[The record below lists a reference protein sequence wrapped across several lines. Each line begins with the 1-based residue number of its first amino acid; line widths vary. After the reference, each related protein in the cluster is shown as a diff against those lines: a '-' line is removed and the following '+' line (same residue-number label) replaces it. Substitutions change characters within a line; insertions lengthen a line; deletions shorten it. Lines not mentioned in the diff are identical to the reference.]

1 MRLRVL
7 PFEKEGVRGG
17 FRNSDLQVFNE
28 MKISENWLRAWVNP
42 EIDSGTLSDQLT
54 MLGLEVDDMAP
65 AAKPFSGVVVGEVL
79 TVEQHPDADR
89 LRVTTVNIGS
99 GEPLQIVCGAPNV
112 RAGMKAP
119 VATIGAVLPGD
130 FKIKKGKLRGVESQ
144 GMLCGASEID
154 LEDKIDGLLE
164 LPADAPVG
172 VDIREY
178 LELDDHVIDISITP
192 NRGDCFSIRGVAREI
207 GVINQLPVAAPE
219 IKEVAA
225 AIADHKNV
233 IVDTDGCPRYLGRVI
248 KNVNTKAPTP
258 AWMERALAR
267 SGIRQHSILVDI
279 TNYVLIEL
287 GQPLHAFDGGKVEG
301 AVHVRQAAAGEKLVL
316 LNEQEVELQEDVM
329 VIADDAKALAIAG
342 IMGGLSSSVTDETAE
357 IFLESAF
364 FAPLHIAGR
373 ARRFGLHT
381 DASQRY
387 ERGVD
392 FELPMA
398 AMHRASQLIAEL
410 AGGEFGP
417 ITAVEQAALLP
428 KREAI
433 ALNQAQVDQLLGYAV
448 EPAFISDALSRLGCA
463 VTVKAEGEWTVV
475 PPSHRYDMAIYQ
487 DLIEEVARIHGY
499 DNIQISLPVMD
510 VKLAKYA
517 DQFELAQLRQ
527 TAVTLGYQEAISF
540 SFADAKL
547 EKQLNPQVQPL
558 ALANPI
564 SSDLAVMRSTLLSSL
579 IPCVQYNLNRQQS
592 RVRFFELGLR
602 FDYQG
607 ASSIHD
613 LKQVPAFALIAAGP
627 RTAESWHGKPAEM
640 DFFDFKGDVEEILA
654 AARLKVEYV
663 RSERAWLHPG
673 QSAEILLNGQS
684 IGYLGRLHPSLEAE
698 LDLSATWV
706 AELDQ
711 QAILQTY
718 VSNFTELSRFPS
730 VRRDIALLIS
740 DKINV
745 SEIQQLIEKT
755 GGELLDSA
763 WLFDVYT
770 GQGVEEGKRSL
781 AFALLWQ
788 HPSRTLEDAEIKSG
802 MDNILQVLENT
813 YQATLRA
820 S

>member
-1 MRLRVL
+1 
-7 PFEKEGVRGG
+7 
-17 FRNSDLQVFNE
+17 
-28 MKISENWLRAWVNP
+28 MKISENWLRTWVNP
-42 EIDSGTLSDQLT
+42 AIDSDTLSDQLT
-54 MLGLEVDDMAP
+54 MLGLEVDELAP
-65 AAKPFSGVVVGEVL
+65 VAKPFTGVVVGEVL

-119 VATIGAVLPGD
+119 VATIGAILPGD

-164 LPADAPVG
+164 LPDDAPVG
-172 VDIREY
+172 VNIREY
-178 LELDDHVIDISITP
+178 LKLDDNVIDISITP
-192 NRGDCFSIRGVAREI
+192 NRGDCFSIRGIAREVA
-207 GVINQLPVAAPE
+207 VINQLQMNEPE
-219 IKEVAA
+219 IKSVDATITDEKKV
-225 AIADHKNV
+225 V
-233 IVDTDGCPRYLGRVI
+233 INTDGAPRYLGRVI
-248 KNVNTKAPTP
+248 KNVNVKAATP
-258 AWMERALAR
+258 EWMEQALAR
-267 SGIRQHSILVDI
+267 SGIRTHSILVDV
-279 TNYVLIEL
+279 TNYVLMEL
-287 GQPLHAFDGGKVEG
+287 GQPMHAFDLAKIEG
-301 AVHVRQAAAGEKLVL
+301 TVHVRQAQPQEKLQL
-316 LNEQEVELQEDVM
+316 LNDQEVELQDDVM
-329 VIADDAKALAIAG
+329 VIADDQKALAIAG
-342 IMGGLSSSVTDETAE
+342 IMGGLASSVTDDTTD

-364 FAPLHIAGR
+364 FAPLAIAGR

-381 DASQRY
+381 DSSQRY

-392 FELPMA
+392 FELPLI
-398 AMHRASQLIAEL
+398 AMNRASQLIQEL

-417 ITAVEQAALLP
+417 ITVVEKSDLLP

-433 ALNQAQVDQLLGYAV
+433 ELKQAQVDQLLGYKVAA
-448 EPAFISDALSRLGCA
+448 EFITDALTRLGCE
-463 VTVKAEGEWTVV
+463 VTVQANGEWSVV

-487 DLIEEVARIHGY
+487 DLIEEVARIDGY
-499 DNIQISLPVMD
+499 DNIQISLPSMD
-510 VKLAKYA
+510 VQLAKYQ
-517 DQFELAQLRQ
+517 DRFEIAQLRQ
-527 TAVTLGYQEAISF
+527 TVVTLGYQEAISF

-547 EKQLNPQVQPL
+547 EKQLNPQVSPL
-558 ALANPI
+558 MLANPI

-602 FDYQG
+602 FDYQN
-607 ASSIHD
+607 ANSIQD
-613 LKQVPAFALIAAGP
+613 LKQIPTLALVAVGSREP
-627 RTAESWHGKPAEM
+627 ESWHAKPQPM
-640 DFFDFKGDVEEILA
+640 DFFDFKGEVEEILA
-654 AARLKVEYV
+654 AGRVKVEYV
-663 RSERAWLHPG
+663 RSERPWLHPG
-673 QSAEILLNGQS
+673 QSAEILVDGQS
-684 IGYLGRLHPSLEAE
+684 IGYLGRLHPSLENE
-698 LDLSATWV
+698 LDLSTTWV

-711 QAILQTY
+711 AAVLQSY

-740 DKINV
+740 DNINV
-745 SEIQQLIEKT
+745 RDIQQLIEKT
-755 GGELLDSA
+755 GGELLDST

-770 GQGVEEGKRSL
+770 GQGVEKGKRSL

-802 MDNILQVLENT
+802 MDNIIQVLENT

>member
-1 MRLRVL
+1 
-7 PFEKEGVRGG
+7 
-17 FRNSDLQVFNE
+17 
-28 MKISENWLRAWVNP
+28 MKISENWLRTWVNP
-42 EIDSGTLSDQLT
+42 AIDSDILSDQLT
-54 MLGLEVDDMAP
+54 MLGLEVDELVP
-65 AAKPFSGVVVGEVL
+65 AAKPFTGVVIGEVL
-79 TVEQHPDADR
+79 TVVQHPDADR

-99 GEPLQIVCGAPNV
+99 DEPLQIVCGAPNV
-112 RAGMKAP
+112 RVGMKAP

-172 VDIREY
+172 TNIREY
-178 LELDDHVIDISITP
+178 LNLDDHVIDISITP

-207 GVINQLPVAAPE
+207 GVINQLPVTAPE
-219 IKEVAA
+219 IQEVAA
-225 AIADHKNV
+225 TMADQKQV
-233 IVDTDGCPRYLGRVI
+233 VVTTDGCPRYLGRVI

-258 AWMERALAR
+258 AWMEQALAR

-279 TNYVLIEL
+279 TNYVLMEL
-287 GQPLHAFDGGKVEG
+287 GQPLHAFDGGQVQG
-301 AVHVRQAAAGEKLVL
+301 LVHVRQASANEKLVL
-316 LNEQEVELQEDVM
+316 LNEQEIELTEDVM
-329 VIADDAKALAIAG
+329 VIADDVKALAIAG
-342 IMGGLSSSVTDETAE
+342 IMGGLSSCVTDETTE

-364 FAPLHIAGR
+364 FAPLYIAGR
-373 ARRFGLHT
+373 ARRYGLHT

-392 FELPMA
+392 FELPMI
-398 AMHRASQLIAEL
+398 AMQRASQLIQTL
-410 AGGEFGP
+410 AGGDFGP
-417 ITAVEQAALLP
+417 ITVSEKTELLP

-433 ALNQAQVDQLLGYAV
+433 ELNQAQVDQLLGYQV
-448 EPAFISDALSRLGCA
+448 PTAFITDALQRLGCD
-463 VTVKAEGEWTVV
+463 VTVKAKGEWTVV

-499 DNIQISLPVMD
+499 DNIQISLPVID
-510 VKLAKYA
+510 VKLAKHQ
-517 DQFELAQLRQ
+517 DQFELTQLRQ
-527 TAVTLGYQEAISF
+527 TLVTLGYQEAISF
-540 SFADAKL
+540 SFADLKL
-547 EKQLNPQVQPL
+547 EKQLNSQVNPL

-579 IPCVQYNLNRQQS
+579 IPCVQYNINRQQS

-602 FDYQG
+602 FDYQN
-607 ASSIHD
+607 AKSIED
-613 LKQVPAFALIAAGP
+613 LKQIPTLAMIAVGSKQI
-627 RTAESWHGKPAEM
+627 ESWHGKAQVM
-640 DFFDFKGDVEEILA
+640 DFFDLKGEVEEILA
-654 AARLKVEYV
+654 AGRVHVEYV
-663 RSERAWLHPG
+663 RSEREWLHPG
-673 QSAEILLNGQS
+673 QSAEILVDGES
-684 IGYLGRLHPSLEAE
+684 VGYLGRLHPSLENA
-698 LDLSATWV
+698 LDLSTTWI

-711 QAILQTY
+711 SAVLQTY

-730 VRRDIALLIS
+730 VRRDIALVIS

-755 GGELLDSA
+755 GGELLDST

-770 GQGVEEGKRSL
+770 GQGVEQGKRSL

-802 MDNILQVLENT
+802 MDHIIQVLEDT

>member
-1 MRLRVL
+1 
-7 PFEKEGVRGG
+7 
-17 FRNSDLQVFNE
+17 
-28 MKISENWLRAWVNP
+28 MKISENWLRTWVNP
-42 EIDSGTLSDQLT
+42 AIDSDTLSDQLT
-54 MLGLEVDDMAP
+54 MLGLEVDELAP
-65 AAKPFSGVVVGEVL
+65 VAKPFTGVVVGEVL

-172 VDIREY
+172 LNIREY
-178 LELDDHVIDISITP
+178 LKLDDNVIDISITP
-192 NRGDCFSIRGVAREI
+192 NRGDCFSIRGIAREI
-207 GVINQLPVAAPE
+207 AVINQLQMNEPE
-219 IKEVAA
+219 IKSVDATITDEKKV
-225 AIADHKNV
+225 V
-233 IVDTDGCPRYLGRVI
+233 ISTEGAPRYLGRVI
-248 KNVNTKAPTP
+248 KNVNVKAATP
-258 AWMERALAR
+258 EWMEQALAR
-267 SGIRQHSILVDI
+267 SGIRTHSILVDV
-279 TNYVLIEL
+279 TNYVLMEL
-287 GQPLHAFDGGKVEG
+287 GQPMHAFDLAKIEGTVE
-301 AVHVRQAAAGEKLVL
+301 VRQAKPQEKLQL
-316 LNEQEVELQEDVM
+316 LNDQEVELQEDVM
-329 VIADDAKALAIAG
+329 VIADDQKALAIAG
-342 IMGGLSSSVTDETAE
+342 IMGGLASSVTDDTTD

-364 FAPLHIAGR
+364 FAPLAIAGR

-381 DASQRY
+381 DSSQRY

-392 FELPMA
+392 FELPLI
-398 AMHRASQLIAEL
+398 AMNRASQLIQEL

-417 ITAVEQAALLP
+417 ITIAEKSDLLP

-433 ALNQAQVDQLLGYAV
+433 ELKQVQVDQLLGYQVAA
-448 EPAFISDALSRLGCA
+448 EFITDALTRLGCE
-463 VTVKAEGEWTVV
+463 VTVKADGEWSVV

-487 DLIEEVARIHGY
+487 DLIEEVARIDGY
-499 DNIQISLPVMD
+499 DNIQISLPSMD
-510 VKLAKYA
+510 VQLAKYQ
-517 DQFELAQLRQ
+517 DRFEIAQLRQ
-527 TAVTLGYQEAISF
+527 TVVTLGYQEAISF

-547 EKQLNPQVQPL
+547 EKQLNPQVNPL
-558 ALANPI
+558 MLANPI
-564 SSDLAVMRSTLLSSL
+564 SSDLAAMRSTLLSSL

-602 FDYQG
+602 FDYQD
-607 ASSIHD
+607 ANSIQD
-613 LKQVPAFALIAAGP
+613 LKQIPTLALIAVGSREP
-627 RTAESWHGKPAEM
+627 ESWHAKPQPM
-640 DFFDFKGDVEEILA
+640 DFFDFKGEVEEVLA
-654 AARLKVEYV
+654 AGRVKVEYV
-663 RSERAWLHPG
+663 RSERSWLHPG
-673 QSAEILLNGQS
+673 QSAEILVDGKS
-684 IGYLGRLHPSLEAE
+684 IGYLGRLHPSLENE
-698 LDLSATWV
+698 LDLSTTWV

-711 QAILQTY
+711 AAVLQSY

-740 DKINV
+740 DNINV
-745 SEIQQLIEKT
+745 RDIQQLIEKT
-755 GGELLDSA
+755 GGELLDST

-802 MDNILQVLENT
+802 MDNIIQVLENT

>member
-1 MRLRVL
+1 
-7 PFEKEGVRGG
+7 
-17 FRNSDLQVFNE
+17 
-28 MKISENWLRAWVNP
+28 MKISENWLRTWVNP
-42 EIDSGTLSDQLT
+42 AIDSDTLSDQLT
-54 MLGLEVDDMAP
+54 MLGLEVDELAP
-65 AAKPFSGVVVGEVL
+65 VAKPFTGVVIGEVL

-172 VDIREY
+172 INIREY
-178 LELDDHVIDISITP
+178 LKLDDNVIDISITP
-192 NRGDCFSIRGVAREI
+192 NRGDCFSIRGIAREI
-207 GVINQLPVAAPE
+207 AVINKLQMNEPVINSVDAT
-219 IKEVAA
+219 
-225 AIADHKNV
+225 IADEKKVV
-233 IVDTDGCPRYLGRVI
+233 ISTEGAPRYLGRVV
-248 KNVNTKAPTP
+248 KNVNVKAATP
-258 AWMERALAR
+258 EWMEQALSR
-267 SGIRQHSILVDI
+267 SGIRTHSILVDV
-279 TNYVLIEL
+279 TNYVLMEL
-287 GQPLHAFDGGKVEG
+287 GQPMHAFDLSKIEG
-301 AVHVRQAAAGEKLVL
+301 TVHVRQATQQEKLQL
-316 LNEQEVELQEDVM
+316 LNDQEVELQEDIM
-329 VIADDAKALAIAG
+329 VIADDQKALAIAG
-342 IMGGLSSSVTDETAE
+342 IMGGLSSSVTDDTTD

-364 FAPLHIAGR
+364 FAPLAIAGR

-381 DASQRY
+381 DSSQRY

-392 FELPMA
+392 FELPLI
-398 AMHRASQLIAEL
+398 AMNRASQLIQEL

-417 ITAVEQAALLP
+417 ITVAEKTDLLP

-433 ALNQAQVDQLLGYAV
+433 ELKQAQVDQLLGYRVAG
-448 EPAFISDALSRLGCA
+448 EFIADALTRLGCK
-463 VTVKAEGEWTVV
+463 VTVKAEGEWSVV

-487 DLIEEVARIHGY
+487 DLIEEVARIDGY
-499 DNIQISLPVMD
+499 DNIQISLPSMD
-510 VKLAKYA
+510 VKFAKYQ
-517 DQFELAQLRQ
+517 DRFELAELRQ
-527 TAVTLGYQEAISF
+527 TIVTLGYQEAISF

-547 EKQLNPQVQPL
+547 EKQLNPEVQPL
-558 ALANPI
+558 MLANPI
-564 SSDLAVMRSTLLSSL
+564 SSDLAAMRSTLLSSL

-592 RVRFFELGLR
+592 RVRFFEFGLR
-602 FDYQG
+602 FDYQN
-607 ASSIHD
+607 AKSIED
-613 LKQVPAFALIAAGP
+613 LKQTPTLALVAVGSQEP
-627 RTAESWHGKPAEM
+627 ESWHVKPQPM
-640 DFFDFKGDVEEILA
+640 DFFDFKGEIEEILA
-654 AARLKVEYV
+654 AGRVSVEYV

-673 QSAEILLNGQS
+673 QSAEILVDGKS
-684 IGYLGRLHPSLEAE
+684 IGYLGRLHPSLENE
-698 LDLSATWV
+698 LDLSTTWV
-706 AELDQ
+706 AELAQ
-711 QAILQTY
+711 TAVLQSY

-740 DKINV
+740 DNINV
-745 SEIQQLIEKT
+745 RDIQQLIEQT
-755 GGELLDSA
+755 GGELLDST

-770 GQGVEEGKRSL
+770 GQGVEDGKRSL

-802 MDNILQVLENT
+802 MDNIIQVLENT

>member
-1 MRLRVL
+1 
-7 PFEKEGVRGG
+7 
-17 FRNSDLQVFNE
+17 
-28 MKISENWLRAWVNP
+28 MKISENWLRTWVNP
-42 EIDSGTLSDQLT
+42 AIDSDTLSDQLT
-54 MLGLEVDDMAP
+54 MLGLEVDELAP
-65 AAKPFSGVVVGEVL
+65 VAKPFTGVVVGEVL

-172 VDIREY
+172 VNIREY
-178 LELDDHVIDISITP
+178 LKLDDNVIDISITP
-192 NRGDCFSIRGVAREI
+192 NRGDCFSIRGIAREI
-207 GVINQLPVAAPE
+207 AVINQLQMNEPE
-219 IKEVAA
+219 IKSVDAT
-225 AIADHKNV
+225 IANEKKVV
-233 IVDTDGCPRYLGRVI
+233 ISTDGAPRYLGRVV
-248 KNVNTKAPTP
+248 KNVNIKAATP
-258 AWMERALAR
+258 EWMEQALAR
-267 SGIRQHSILVDI
+267 SGIRTHSILVDV
-279 TNYVLIEL
+279 TNYVLMEL
-287 GQPLHAFDGGKVEG
+287 GQPMHAFDLAKIEG
-301 AVHVRQAAAGEKLVL
+301 TVHVRQAKSQETLQL
-316 LNEQEVELQEDVM
+316 LNDQEVELQEDIM
-329 VIADDAKALAIAG
+329 VIADDQKALAIAG
-342 IMGGLSSSVTDETAE
+342 IMGGLASSVTDDTTD

-364 FAPLHIAGR
+364 FAPLAIAGR

-381 DASQRY
+381 DSSQRY

-392 FELPMA
+392 FELPLI
-398 AMHRASQLIAEL
+398 AMNRASQLIQEL

-417 ITAVEQAALLP
+417 ITVAEKTDLLP

-433 ALNQAQVDQLLGYAV
+433 ELKQAQVDQLLGYQVA
-448 EPAFISDALSRLGCA
+448 ADFITDALTRLGCS
-463 VTVKAEGEWTVV
+463 VIVKAEGEWSVV

-487 DLIEEVARIHGY
+487 DLIEEVARIDGY
-499 DNIQISLPVMD
+499 DNIQISLPSMD
-510 VKLAKYA
+510 VQLAKYQ
-517 DQFELAQLRQ
+517 DRFEIAQLRQ
-527 TAVTLGYQEAISF
+527 TVVTLGYQEAISF

-547 EKQLNPQVQPL
+547 EKQLNPQVNPL
-558 ALANPI
+558 MLANPI
-564 SSDLAVMRSTLLSSL
+564 SSDLAAMRSTLLSSL

-602 FDYQG
+602 FDYQN
-607 ASSIHD
+607 ATTIQD
-613 LKQVPAFALIAAGP
+613 LKQIPTLALIAVGSREP
-627 RTAESWHGKPAEM
+627 ESWHVKPQPM
-640 DFFDFKGDVEEILA
+640 DFFDFKGEVEEVLA
-654 AARLKVEYV
+654 AGRVKVEYV

-673 QSAEILLNGQS
+673 QSAEILVDGKS
-684 IGYLGRLHPSLEAE
+684 IGYLGRLHPSLENE
-698 LDLSATWV
+698 LDLSTTWV

-711 QAILQTY
+711 AAVLQSY

-740 DKINV
+740 DNINV
-745 SEIQQLIEKT
+745 RDIQQLIEKT
-755 GGELLDSA
+755 GGELLDST

-802 MDNILQVLENT
+802 MDNIIQVLENT

>member
-1 MRLRVL
+1 
-7 PFEKEGVRGG
+7 
-17 FRNSDLQVFNE
+17 
-28 MKISENWLRAWVNP
+28 MKISENWLRTWVNP
-42 EIDSGTLSDQLT
+42 AIDSDTLSDQLT
-54 MLGLEVDDMAP
+54 MLGLEVDELAP
-65 AAKPFSGVVVGEVL
+65 VAKPFTGVVVGEVL

-172 VDIREY
+172 VNIREY
-178 LELDDHVIDISITP
+178 LKLDDNVIDISITP
-192 NRGDCFSIRGVAREI
+192 NRGDCFSIRGIAREVA
-207 GVINQLPVAAPE
+207 VINQLQMNEPE
-219 IKEVAA
+219 IKSVDATITDEKKV
-225 AIADHKNV
+225 V
-233 IVDTDGCPRYLGRVI
+233 INTDGAPRYLGRVI
-248 KNVNTKAPTP
+248 KNVNVKASTP
-258 AWMERALAR
+258 EWMEQALAR
-267 SGIRQHSILVDI
+267 SGIRTHSILVDV
-279 TNYVLIEL
+279 TNYVLMEL
-287 GQPLHAFDGGKVEG
+287 GQPMHAFDLAKIEG
-301 AVHVRQAAAGEKLVL
+301 TVHVRQAKSQEKLQL
-316 LNEQEVELQEDVM
+316 LNDQEVELQEDVM
-329 VIADDAKALAIAG
+329 VIADDQKALAIAG
-342 IMGGLSSSVTDETAE
+342 IMGGLASSVTDDTTD

-364 FAPLHIAGR
+364 FAPLAIAGR

-381 DASQRY
+381 DSSQRY

-392 FELPMA
+392 FELPLI
-398 AMHRASQLIAEL
+398 AMNRASQLIQEL

-417 ITAVEQAALLP
+417 ITVAEKSDLLP

-433 ALNQAQVDQLLGYAV
+433 ELKQAQVDQLLGYKVAA
-448 EPAFISDALSRLGCA
+448 EFITDALTRLGCE
-463 VTVKAEGEWTVV
+463 VTVQANGEWSVV

-487 DLIEEVARIHGY
+487 DLIEEVARIDGY
-499 DNIQISLPVMD
+499 DNIQISLPSMD
-510 VKLAKYA
+510 VQLAKYQ
-517 DQFELAQLRQ
+517 DRFEIAQLRQ
-527 TAVTLGYQEAISF
+527 TVVTLGYQEAISF

-547 EKQLNPQVQPL
+547 EKQLNPQVSPL
-558 ALANPI
+558 MLANPI
-564 SSDLAVMRSTLLSSL
+564 SSDLAAMRSTLLSSL

-602 FDYQG
+602 FDYQN
-607 ASSIHD
+607 ANSIQD
-613 LKQVPAFALIAAGP
+613 LKQIPTLALVAVGSREP
-627 RTAESWHGKPAEM
+627 ESWHAKPQPM
-640 DFFDFKGDVEEILA
+640 DFFDFKGEVEEILA
-654 AARLKVEYV
+654 AGRVKVEYV
-663 RSERAWLHPG
+663 RSERPWLHPG
-673 QSAEILLNGQS
+673 QSAEILVDGQL
-684 IGYLGRLHPSLEAE
+684 IGYLGRLHPSLENE
-698 LDLSATWV
+698 LDLSTTWV

-711 QAILQTY
+711 AAVLQSY

-730 VRRDIALLIS
+730 VRRDVALLIS
-740 DKINV
+740 DNINV
-745 SEIQQLIEKT
+745 RDIQQLIEKT
-755 GGELLDSA
+755 GGELLDST

-802 MDNILQVLENT
+802 MDNIIQVLENT

>member
-1 MRLRVL
+1 
-7 PFEKEGVRGG
+7 
-17 FRNSDLQVFNE
+17 
-28 MKISENWLRAWVNP
+28 MKISENWLRTWVNP
-42 EIDSGTLSDQLT
+42 AIDSDTLSDQLT
-54 MLGLEVDDMAP
+54 MLGLEVDELAP
-65 AAKPFSGVVVGEVL
+65 VAKPFTGVVVGEVL

-119 VATIGAVLPGD
+119 VATIGAILPGD

-164 LPADAPVG
+164 LPDDAPVG
-172 VDIREY
+172 VNIREY
-178 LELDDHVIDISITP
+178 LKLDDNVIDISITP
-192 NRGDCFSIRGVAREI
+192 NRGDCFSIRGIAREVA
-207 GVINQLPVAAPE
+207 VINQLQMNEPE
-219 IKEVAA
+219 IKSVDATITDEKKV
-225 AIADHKNV
+225 V
-233 IVDTDGCPRYLGRVI
+233 ISTDGAPRYLGRVI
-248 KNVNTKAPTP
+248 KNVNVKAATP
-258 AWMERALAR
+258 EWMEQALAR
-267 SGIRQHSILVDI
+267 SGIRTHSVLVDV
-279 TNYVLIEL
+279 TNYVLMEL
-287 GQPLHAFDGGKVEG
+287 GQPMHAFDLAKIEG
-301 AVHVRQAAAGEKLVL
+301 AVHVRQAQPQEKLQL
-316 LNEQEVELQEDVM
+316 LNDQEVELQEDVM
-329 VIADDAKALAIAG
+329 VIADDQKALAIAG
-342 IMGGLSSSVTDETAE
+342 IMGGLASSVTDDTTD

-364 FAPLHIAGR
+364 FAPLAIAGR

-381 DASQRY
+381 DSSQRY

-392 FELPMA
+392 FELPLI
-398 AMHRASQLIAEL
+398 AMNRASQLIQEL

-417 ITAVEQAALLP
+417 ITVAEKSDLLP

-433 ALNQAQVDQLLGYAV
+433 ELKQAQVDQLLGYKVAA
-448 EPAFISDALSRLGCA
+448 EFITDALTRLGCE
-463 VTVKAEGEWTVV
+463 VTIQADGEWSVV

-487 DLIEEVARIHGY
+487 DLIEEVARIDGY
-499 DNIQISLPVMD
+499 DNIQISLPSMD
-510 VKLAKYA
+510 VQLAKYQ
-517 DQFELAQLRQ
+517 DRFEIAQLRQ
-527 TAVTLGYQEAISF
+527 TVVTLGYQEAISF

-547 EKQLNPQVQPL
+547 EKQLNPQVSPL
-558 ALANPI
+558 MLANPI
-564 SSDLAVMRSTLLSSL
+564 SSDLAAMRSTLLSSL

-602 FDYQG
+602 FDYQK
-607 ASSIHD
+607 ANSIQD
-613 LKQVPAFALIAAGP
+613 LKQIPTLALVAVGSREP
-627 RTAESWHGKPAEM
+627 ESWHAKPQPM
-640 DFFDFKGDVEEILA
+640 DFFDFKGEVEEILA
-654 AARLKVEYV
+654 AGRVKVEYV
-663 RSERAWLHPG
+663 RSERPWLHPG
-673 QSAEILLNGQS
+673 QSAEILVDGQS
-684 IGYLGRLHPSLEAE
+684 IGYLGRLHPSLENE
-698 LDLSATWV
+698 LDLSTTWV

-711 QAILQTY
+711 AAVLQSY

-740 DKINV
+740 DNINV
-745 SEIQQLIEKT
+745 RDIQQLIEKT
-755 GGELLDSA
+755 GGELLDST

-802 MDNILQVLENT
+802 MDNIIQVLENT

>member
-1 MRLRVL
+1 
-7 PFEKEGVRGG
+7 
-17 FRNSDLQVFNE
+17 
-28 MKISENWLRAWVNP
+28 MKISENWLRTWVNP
-42 EIDSGTLSDQLT
+42 AIDSETLSDQLT
-54 MLGLEVDDMAP
+54 MLGLEVDELAP
-65 AAKPFSGVVVGEVL
+65 VAKPFTGVVVGEVL

-172 VDIREY
+172 VNIREY
-178 LELDDHVIDISITP
+178 LKLDDNVIDISITP
-192 NRGDCFSIRGVAREI
+192 NRGDCFSIRGIAREI
-207 GVINQLPVAAPE
+207 AVINQLQMNEPD
-219 IKEVAA
+219 IKSVDAT
-225 AIADHKNV
+225 IADEKKVV
-233 IVDTDGCPRYLGRVI
+233 ISTEGAPRYLGRVI
-248 KNVNTKAPTP
+248 KNVNVKAATP
-258 AWMERALAR
+258 EWMEQALAR
-267 SGIRQHSILVDI
+267 SGIRTHSILVDV
-279 TNYVLIEL
+279 TNYVLMEL
-287 GQPLHAFDGGKVEG
+287 GQPMHAFDLAKIEG
-301 AVHVRQAAAGEKLVL
+301 TVHVRQAQPQEKLQL
-316 LNEQEVELQEDVM
+316 LNDQEVELQEDIM
-329 VIADDAKALAIAG
+329 VIADDQKALAIAG
-342 IMGGLSSSVTDETAE
+342 IMGGLASSVTDDTTD

-364 FAPLHIAGR
+364 FAPLAIAGR

-381 DASQRY
+381 DSSQRY

-392 FELPMA
+392 FELPLI
-398 AMHRASQLIAEL
+398 AMNRASQLIQEL

-417 ITAVEQAALLP
+417 ITVVEKTEILP

-433 ALNQAQVDQLLGYAV
+433 ELKQAQVDQLLGYQLTAD
-448 EPAFISDALSRLGCA
+448 FIADALTRLGCE
-463 VTVKAEGEWTVV
+463 VTVKAEGEWNVV

-487 DLIEEVARIHGY
+487 DLIEEVARIDGY
-499 DNIQISLPVMD
+499 DNIQISLPSMD
-510 VKLAKYA
+510 VQLAKYQ
-517 DQFELAQLRQ
+517 DRFEIAELRQ
-527 TAVTLGYQEAISF
+527 TIVTLGYQEAISF

-547 EKQLNPQVQPL
+547 EKQLNPQVNPL
-558 ALANPI
+558 MLANPI
-564 SSDLAVMRSTLLSSL
+564 SSDLAAMRSTLLSSL

-602 FDYQG
+602 FDYQD
-607 ASSIHD
+607 AKSIQD
-613 LKQVPAFALIAAGP
+613 LKQIPTLALVAVGSQQP
-627 RTAESWHGKPAEM
+627 ESWHVKPQPM
-640 DFFDFKGDVEEILA
+640 DFFDFKGEIEEILA
-654 AARLKVEYV
+654 AGRVKVEYV

-673 QSAEILLNGQS
+673 QSAEILVDGQS
-684 IGYLGRLHPSLEAE
+684 IGYLGRLHPSLENE
-698 LDLSATWV
+698 LDLSTTWV
-706 AELDQ
+706 AELNQ
-711 QAILQTY
+711 TAVLQSY

-730 VRRDIALLIS
+730 IRRDIALLIS
-740 DKINV
+740 DNINV
-745 SEIQQLIEKT
+745 RDIQQLIEKT
-755 GGELLDSA
+755 GGELLDST

-802 MDNILQVLENT
+802 MDNIIQVLENT

>member
-1 MRLRVL
+1 
-7 PFEKEGVRGG
+7 
-17 FRNSDLQVFNE
+17 
-28 MKISENWLRAWVNP
+28 MKISENWLRTWVNP
-42 EIDSGTLSDQLT
+42 AIDSDTLSDQLT
-54 MLGLEVDDMAP
+54 MLGLEVDELAP
-65 AAKPFSGVVVGEVL
+65 VAKPFTGVVVGEVL

-119 VATIGAVLPGD
+119 VATIGAILPGD

-164 LPADAPVG
+164 LPDDAPVG
-172 VDIREY
+172 VNIREY
-178 LELDDHVIDISITP
+178 LKLDDNVIDISITP
-192 NRGDCFSIRGVAREI
+192 NRGDCFSIRGIAREVA
-207 GVINQLPVAAPE
+207 VINQLQMNEPE
-219 IKEVAA
+219 IKSVDATITDEKKV
-225 AIADHKNV
+225 V
-233 IVDTDGCPRYLGRVI
+233 INTDGAPRYLGRVI
-248 KNVNTKAPTP
+248 KNVNVKAATP
-258 AWMERALAR
+258 EWMEQALAR
-267 SGIRQHSILVDI
+267 SGIRTHSILVDV
-279 TNYVLIEL
+279 TNYVLMEL
-287 GQPLHAFDGGKVEG
+287 GQPMHAFDLAKIEG
-301 AVHVRQAAAGEKLVL
+301 TVHVRQAKPQEKLQL
-316 LNEQEVELQEDVM
+316 LNDQEVELQDDVM
-329 VIADDAKALAIAG
+329 VIADDQKALAIAG
-342 IMGGLSSSVTDETAE
+342 IMGGLASSVTDDTTD

-364 FAPLHIAGR
+364 FAPLAIAGR

-381 DASQRY
+381 DSSQRY

-392 FELPMA
+392 FELPLI
-398 AMHRASQLIAEL
+398 AMNRASQLIQEL

-417 ITAVEQAALLP
+417 ITVAEKADLLP

-433 ALNQAQVDQLLGYAV
+433 ELKQAQVDQLLGYKVAA
-448 EPAFISDALSRLGCA
+448 EFITDALTRLGCE
-463 VTVKAEGEWTVV
+463 VTVQADGEWSVV

-487 DLIEEVARIHGY
+487 DLIEEVARIDGY
-499 DNIQISLPVMD
+499 DNIQISLPSMD
-510 VKLAKYA
+510 VQLAKYQ
-517 DQFELAQLRQ
+517 DLFEIAQLRQ
-527 TAVTLGYQEAISF
+527 TVVTLGYQEAISF

-547 EKQLNPQVQPL
+547 EKQLNPQVSPL
-558 ALANPI
+558 MLANPI
-564 SSDLAVMRSTLLSSL
+564 SSDLAAMRSTLLSSL

-602 FDYQG
+602 FDYQN
-607 ASSIHD
+607 ANSIQD
-613 LKQVPAFALIAAGP
+613 LKQIPTLALVAVGSREP
-627 RTAESWHGKPAEM
+627 ESWHAKPQPM
-640 DFFDFKGDVEEILA
+640 DFFDFKGEVEEILA
-654 AARLKVEYV
+654 AGRVKVEYV
-663 RSERAWLHPG
+663 RSERPWLHPG
-673 QSAEILLNGQS
+673 QSAEILVDGQS
-684 IGYLGRLHPSLEAE
+684 IGYLGRLHPSLENE
-698 LDLSATWV
+698 LDLSTTWV

-711 QAILQTY
+711 AAVLQSY

-740 DKINV
+740 DNINV
-745 SEIQQLIEKT
+745 RDIQQLIEKT
-755 GGELLDSA
+755 GGELLDST

-802 MDNILQVLENT
+802 MDNIIQVLENT

>member
-1 MRLRVL
+1 
-7 PFEKEGVRGG
+7 
-17 FRNSDLQVFNE
+17 
-28 MKISENWLRAWVNP
+28 MKISENWLRTWVNP
-42 EIDSGTLSDQLT
+42 AIDSDTLSDQLT
-54 MLGLEVDDMAP
+54 MLGLEVDELAP
-65 AAKPFSGVVVGEVL
+65 VAKPFTGVVVGEVL

-130 FKIKKGKLRGVESQ
+130 FKIKKGKLRGIESQ

-164 LPADAPVG
+164 LPDDAPVG
-172 VDIREY
+172 VNIREY
-178 LELDDHVIDISITP
+178 LKLDDNVIDISITP
-192 NRGDCFSIRGVAREI
+192 NRGDCFSIRGIAREVA
-207 GVINQLPVAAPE
+207 VINQLQMNEPE
-219 IKEVAA
+219 IKSVDATITDEKKV
-225 AIADHKNV
+225 V
-233 IVDTDGCPRYLGRVI
+233 INTDGAPRYLGRVI
-248 KNVNTKAPTP
+248 KNVNVKAATP
-258 AWMERALAR
+258 EWMEQALAR
-267 SGIRQHSILVDI
+267 SGIRTHSILVDV
-279 TNYVLIEL
+279 TNYVLMEL
-287 GQPLHAFDGGKVEG
+287 GQPMHAFDLAKIEG
-301 AVHVRQAAAGEKLVL
+301 TVHVRQAQPQEKLQL
-316 LNEQEVELQEDVM
+316 LNDQEVELQDDVM
-329 VIADDAKALAIAG
+329 VIADDQKALAIAG
-342 IMGGLSSSVTDETAE
+342 IMGGLASSVTDDTTD

-364 FAPLHIAGR
+364 FAPLAIAGR

-381 DASQRY
+381 DSSQRY

-392 FELPMA
+392 FELPLI
-398 AMHRASQLIAEL
+398 AMNRASQLIQEL

-417 ITAVEQAALLP
+417 ITVAEKSDLLP

-433 ALNQAQVDQLLGYAV
+433 ELKQAQVDQLLGYKVAA
-448 EPAFISDALSRLGCA
+448 EFITDALTRLGCE
-463 VTVKAEGEWTVV
+463 VTIQADGEWSVV

-487 DLIEEVARIHGY
+487 DLIEEVARIDGY
-499 DNIQISLPVMD
+499 DNIQISLPSMD
-510 VKLAKYA
+510 VQLAKYQ
-517 DQFELAQLRQ
+517 DRFEIAQLRQ
-527 TAVTLGYQEAISF
+527 TVVTLGYQEAISF

-547 EKQLNPQVQPL
+547 EKQLNPQVSPL
-558 ALANPI
+558 MLANPI
-564 SSDLAVMRSTLLSSL
+564 SSDLAAMRSTLLSSL

-602 FDYQG
+602 FDYQK
-607 ASSIHD
+607 ANSIQD
-613 LKQVPAFALIAAGP
+613 LKQIPTLALVAVGSREP
-627 RTAESWHGKPAEM
+627 ESWHAKPQPM
-640 DFFDFKGDVEEILA
+640 DFFDFKGEVEEILA
-654 AARLKVEYV
+654 AGRVKVEYV
-663 RSERAWLHPG
+663 RSEHPWLHPG
-673 QSAEILLNGQS
+673 QSAEILVDGQS
-684 IGYLGRLHPSLEAE
+684 IGYLGRLHPSLENE
-698 LDLSATWV
+698 LDLSTTWV

-711 QAILQTY
+711 AAVLQSY

-740 DKINV
+740 DNINV
-745 SEIQQLIEKT
+745 RDIQQLIEKT
-755 GGELLDSA
+755 GGELLDST

-802 MDNILQVLENT
+802 MDNIIQVLENT

>member
-1 MRLRVL
+1 
-7 PFEKEGVRGG
+7 
-17 FRNSDLQVFNE
+17 
-28 MKISENWLRAWVNP
+28 MKISENWLRTWVNP
-42 EIDSGTLSDQLT
+42 AIDSETLSDQLT
-54 MLGLEVDDMAP
+54 MLGLEVDELAP
-65 AAKPFSGVVVGEVL
+65 VAKPFTGVVVGEVL

-172 VDIREY
+172 VNIREY
-178 LELDDHVIDISITP
+178 LKLDDNVIDISITP
-192 NRGDCFSIRGVAREI
+192 NRGDCFSIRGIAREI
-207 GVINQLPVAAPE
+207 AVINQLQMNEPQ
-219 IKEVAA
+219 IKSVDAT
-225 AIADHKNV
+225 IADEKKVV
-233 IVDTDGCPRYLGRVI
+233 ISTEGAPRYLGRVI
-248 KNVNTKAPTP
+248 KNVNVKAATP
-258 AWMERALAR
+258 EWMEQALAR
-267 SGIRQHSILVDI
+267 SGIRTHSILVDV
-279 TNYVLIEL
+279 TNYVLMEL
-287 GQPLHAFDGGKVEG
+287 GQPMHAFDLAKIEG
-301 AVHVRQAAAGEKLVL
+301 TIHVRQAQPQEKLQL
-316 LNEQEVELQEDVM
+316 LNDQEVELQEDIM
-329 VIADDAKALAIAG
+329 VIADDQKALAIAG
-342 IMGGLSSSVTDETAE
+342 IMGGLASSVTDDTTD

-364 FAPLHIAGR
+364 FAPLAIAGR

-381 DASQRY
+381 DSSQRY

-392 FELPMA
+392 FELPLI
-398 AMHRASQLIAEL
+398 AMNRASQLIQEL

-417 ITAVEQAALLP
+417 ITVAEKTEILP

-433 ALNQAQVDQLLGYAV
+433 ELKQVQVDQLLGYQVAG
-448 EPAFISDALSRLGCA
+448 EFIADALTRLGCK
-463 VTVKAEGEWTVV
+463 VTVKAEDEWSVV

-487 DLIEEVARIHGY
+487 DLIEEVARIDGY
-499 DNIQISLPVMD
+499 DNIQISLPSMD
-510 VKLAKYA
+510 VQLAKYQ
-517 DQFELAQLRQ
+517 DRFEIAELRQ
-527 TAVTLGYQEAISF
+527 TIVTLGYQEAISF

-547 EKQLNPQVQPL
+547 EKQLNPQVNPL
-558 ALANPI
+558 MLANPI
-564 SSDLAVMRSTLLSSL
+564 SSDLAAMRSTLLSSL

-602 FDYQG
+602 FDYQN
-607 ASSIHD
+607 AKSIED
-613 LKQVPAFALIAAGP
+613 LKQIPTLALVAVGSQQP
-627 RTAESWHGKPAEM
+627 ESWHVKPQPM
-640 DFFDFKGDVEEILA
+640 DFFDFKGEIEEILA
-654 AARLKVEYV
+654 AGRVKVEYV

-673 QSAEILLNGQS
+673 QSAEILVDGQS
-684 IGYLGRLHPSLEAE
+684 IGYLGRLHPSLENE
-698 LDLSATWV
+698 LDLSTTWV

-711 QAILQTY
+711 TAVLQSY

-730 VRRDIALLIS
+730 IRRDIALLIS
-740 DKINV
+740 DNINV
-745 SEIQQLIEKT
+745 RDIQQLIEKT
-755 GGELLDSA
+755 GGELLDST

-802 MDNILQVLENT
+802 MDNIIQVLENT

>member
-1 MRLRVL
+1 
-7 PFEKEGVRGG
+7 
-17 FRNSDLQVFNE
+17 
-28 MKISENWLRAWVNP
+28 MKISENWLRTWVNP
-42 EIDSGTLSDQLT
+42 AIDSNTLSDQLT
-54 MLGLEVDDMAP
+54 MLGLEVDDLTP
-65 AAKPFSGVVVGEVL
+65 AAKPFTGVVVGEVL

-130 FKIKKGKLRGVESQ
+130 FKIKKGKLRGIESQ

-154 LEDKIDGLLE
+154 LEDKLDGLLE

-172 VDIREY
+172 VNIREY
-178 LELDDHVIDISITP
+178 LNLDDHVIDISITP
-192 NRGDCFSIRGVAREI
+192 NRGDCFSIRGIAREI
-207 GVINQLPVAAPE
+207 GVINQLPVTVPE
-219 IKEVAA
+219 IKQVEAT
-225 AIADHKNV
+225 IADQKQV
-233 IVDTDGCPRYLGRVI
+233 VVTTEGCPRYLGRVV

-258 AWMERALAR
+258 EWMEQALAR

-279 TNYVLIEL
+279 TNYVLMEL
-287 GQPLHAFDGGKVEG
+287 GQPLHAFDGGKVQG
-301 AVHVRQAAAGEKLVL
+301 SVQVRQATAAEKLTL
-316 LNEQEVELQEDVM
+316 LNEQEVELSEDVM
-329 VIADDAKALAIAG
+329 VIADDVKALAIAG
-342 IMGGLSSSVTDETAE
+342 IMGGLSSSVTEGTTE

-364 FAPLHIAGR
+364 FAPLAIAGR
-373 ARRFGLHT
+373 ARKFGLHT

-392 FELPMA
+392 FELPMI
-398 AMHRASQLIAEL
+398 AMHRASQLIQEL

-417 ITAVEQAALLP
+417 ITVAEKVELLP

-433 ALNQAQVDQLLGYAV
+433 ELNQAQVDQLLGYNV
-448 EPAFISDALSRLGCA
+448 ESAFITDALERLGCA
-463 VTVKAEGEWTVV
+463 VTVKAEGQWIFI

-499 DNIQISLPVMD
+499 DNIQISLPVID
-510 VKLAKYA
+510 VKLAKHQ
-517 DQFELAQLRQ
+517 DQFELPQLRQ
-527 TAVTLGYQEAISF
+527 TLVTLGYQEAISF
-540 SFADAKL
+540 SFADLKL
-547 EKQLNPQVQPL
+547 EKQLNSQVNPL

-579 IPCVQYNLNRQQS
+579 IPCVQYNINRQQN

-602 FDYQG
+602 FDYQN
-607 ASSIHD
+607 AQNIDD
-613 LKQVPAFALIAAGP
+613 LKQIPTLAMIAVGSKQ
-627 RTAESWHGKPAEM
+627 AESWHGKPKAM
-640 DFFDFKGDVEEILA
+640 DFFDLKGEVEEILSA
-654 AARLKVEYV
+654 GRVQAEFV
-663 RSERAWLHPG
+663 RSEREWLHPG
-673 QSAEILLNGQS
+673 QSAEIVVAGQS
-684 IGYLGRLHPSLEAE
+684 IGYLGRLHPSLENA
-698 LDLSATWV
+698 LDLGITWV

-711 QAILQTY
+711 SAVLQTY

-730 VRRDIALLIS
+730 VRRDIALVIS

-755 GGELLDSA
+755 GGALLDSS

-770 GQGVEEGKRSL
+770 GQGVEQDKRSL

-788 HPSRTLEDAEIKSG
+788 HPTRTLEDAEIKSG
-802 MDNILQVLENT
+802 MDHIIQVLEST

>member
-1 MRLRVL
+1 
-7 PFEKEGVRGG
+7 
-17 FRNSDLQVFNE
+17 
-28 MKISENWLRAWVNP
+28 MKISENWLRTWVNP
-42 EIDSGTLSDQLT
+42 AIDSDTLSDQLT
-54 MLGLEVDDMAP
+54 MLGLEVDELVP
-65 AAKPFSGVVVGEVL
+65 AAKHFTGVVVGEVL
-79 TVEQHPDADR
+79 TVIQHPDADR

-112 RAGMKAP
+112 RVGMKAP

-164 LPADAPVG
+164 LPDDAPVG
-172 VDIREY
+172 VNIREY
-178 LELDDHVIDISITP
+178 LNLDDHVIDISITP

-207 GVINQLPVAAPE
+207 GVINQLPVKAPE
-219 IKEVAA
+219 ITEVAA
-225 AIADHKNV
+225 TIADQKQVHV
-233 IVDTDGCPRYLGRVI
+233 STDGCPRYLGRVI
-248 KNVNTKAPTP
+248 KNVNTKAATP
-258 AWMERALAR
+258 EWMEQALAR

-279 TNYVLIEL
+279 TNYVLMEL
-287 GQPLHAFDGGKVEG
+287 GQPLHAFDGGQVQG
-301 AVHVRQAAAGEKLVL
+301 SVHVRQATANEKLVL
-316 LNEQEVELQEDVM
+316 LNEQEIELTEDVM

-342 IMGGLSSSVTDETAE
+342 IMGGLSSSVTDATTE

-364 FAPLHIAGR
+364 FTPLHIAGR
-373 ARRFGLHT
+373 ARRYGLHT

-392 FELPMA
+392 FELPMI
-398 AMHRASQLIAEL
+398 AMHRASQLIQSL

-417 ITAVEQAALLP
+417 ITVAERIALLP

-433 ALNQAQVDQLLGYAV
+433 ELTQAQVDQLLGYSV
-448 EPAFISDALSRLGCA
+448 ESAFITDALQRLGCV

-499 DNIQISLPVMD
+499 DNIQISLPVID
-510 VKLAKYA
+510 VKLAKHQ
-517 DQFELAQLRQ
+517 DQFELPQLRQ
-527 TAVTLGYQEAISF
+527 TLVTLGYQEAISF
-540 SFADAKL
+540 SFADLKL
-547 EKQLNPQVQPL
+547 EKQLNSQVNPL

-579 IPCVQYNLNRQQS
+579 IPCVQYNINRQQS

-602 FDYQG
+602 FDYQN
-607 ASSIHD
+607 AQTIDD
-613 LKQVPAFALIAAGP
+613 LNQIPTLAMIAVGSKH
-627 RTAESWHGKPAEM
+627 AESWHGKAQAM
-640 DFFDFKGDVEEILA
+640 DFFDFKGEVEEVLA
-654 AARLKVEYV
+654 AGRVQVEYV
-663 RSERAWLHPG
+663 RSEREWLHPG
-673 QSAEILLNGQS
+673 QSAEILIDGKS
-684 IGYLGRLHPSLEAE
+684 VGYLGRLHPSLENA
-698 LDLSATWV
+698 LDLSTTWV

-711 QAILQTY
+711 SAVLQTY

-730 VRRDIALLIS
+730 VRRDIALVIS

-755 GGELLDSA
+755 GGELLDST

-770 GQGVEEGKRSL
+770 GQGVEQGKRSL

-802 MDNILQVLENT
+802 MDHIIQVLEST

>member
-1 MRLRVL
+1 
-7 PFEKEGVRGG
+7 
-17 FRNSDLQVFNE
+17 
-28 MKISENWLRAWVNP
+28 MKISENWLRTWVNP
-42 EIDSGTLSDQLT
+42 AIDSEKLSDQLT
-54 MLGLEVDDMAP
+54 MLGLEVDDLSP
-65 AAKPFSGVVVGEVL
+65 AAKPFTGVVVGEVL
-79 TVEQHPDADR
+79 
-89 LRVTTVNIGS
+89 TVNIGS

-172 VDIREY
+172 VNVREY
-178 LELDDHVIDISITP
+178 LDLDDNVIDISITP
-192 NRGDCFSIRGVAREI
+192 NRGDCFSIRGIAREI
-207 GVINQLPVAAPE
+207 GVINQLPVTAPE

-225 AIADHKNV
+225 TLADEKKV
-233 IVDTDGCPRYLGRVI
+233 VVETEGCARYLGRVI

-258 AWMERALAR
+258 EWMERALVRA
-267 SGIRQHSILVDI
+267 GIRQHSILVDI
-279 TNYVLIEL
+279 TNYVLMEL
-287 GQPLHAFDGGKVEG
+287 GQPLHAFDGGKVQG
-301 AVHVRQAAAGEKLVL
+301 SVHVRQATAGEKLVL
-316 LNEQEVELQEDVM
+316 LNEQEVELQDDVM
-329 VIADDAKALAIAG
+329 VIADDEKALAIAG
-342 IMGGLSSSVTDETAE
+342 IMGGLSSSVTDETTE

-392 FELPMA
+392 FELPMI

-417 ITAVEQAALLP
+417 IIVAEKPELLP

-433 ALNQAQVDQLLGYAV
+433 ELEQAQVDQLLGYTV
-448 EPAFISDALSRLGCA
+448 ESDFITDALTRLGCS
-463 VTVKAEGEWTVV
+463 VTVKAKGQWSVV

-499 DNIQISLPVMD
+499 DNIQISLPVID
-510 VKLAKYA
+510 VKLAKYE
-517 DQFELAQLRQ
+517 DQFELTQLRQ

-540 SFADAKL
+540 SFADLKL
-547 EKQLNPQVQPL
+547 EKQLNPEVNPL

-579 IPCVQYNLNRQQS
+579 IPCVQYNVNRQQN

-602 FDYQG
+602 FDYQN
-607 ASSIHD
+607 AASIHD
-613 LKQVPAFALIAAGP
+613 LKQIPTFALIATGS
-627 RTAESWHGKPAEM
+627 RTPETWHGKAQPM
-640 DFFDFKGDVEEILA
+640 DFFDFKGDIEEILA
-654 AARLKVEYV
+654 AARLNVEYV
-663 RSERAWLHPG
+663 RSERSWLHPG
-673 QSAEILLNGQS
+673 QSAEILVNGQS
-684 IGYLGRLHPSLEAE
+684 IGYLGRLHPSLEDE
-698 LDLSATWV
+698 LDLATTWV

-711 QAILQTY
+711 SAVLQTY

-745 SEIQQLIEKT
+745 SEIQGLIEKT
-755 GGELLDSA
+755 GGELLGST

>member
-1 MRLRVL
+1 
-7 PFEKEGVRGG
+7 
-17 FRNSDLQVFNE
+17 
-28 MKISENWLRAWVNP
+28 MKISENWLRTWVNP
-42 EIDSGTLSDQLT
+42 AIDSDTLSDQLT
-54 MLGLEVDDMAP
+54 MLGLEVDELAP
-65 AAKPFSGVVVGEVL
+65 VAKPFTGVVVGEVL

-144 GMLCGASEID
+144 GMLCGASEIN

-172 VDIREY
+172 VNIREY
-178 LELDDHVIDISITP
+178 LKLDDNVIDISITP
-192 NRGDCFSIRGVAREI
+192 NRGDCFSIRGIAREVA
-207 GVINQLPVAAPE
+207 VINQLQMNEPE
-219 IKEVAA
+219 IKSVDATITDEKKV
-225 AIADHKNV
+225 V
-233 IVDTDGCPRYLGRVI
+233 INTDGAPRYLGRVI
-248 KNVNTKAPTP
+248 KNVNVKAGTP
-258 AWMERALAR
+258 EWMEQALAR
-267 SGIRQHSILVDI
+267 SGIRTHSILVDV
-279 TNYVLIEL
+279 TNYVLMEL
-287 GQPLHAFDGGKVEG
+287 GQPMHAFDLAKIEG
-301 AVHVRQAAAGEKLVL
+301 TVHVRQAQPQEKLQL
-316 LNEQEVELQEDVM
+316 LNDQEVELQEDVM
-329 VIADDAKALAIAG
+329 VIADDQKALAIAG
-342 IMGGLSSSVTDETAE
+342 IMGGLASSVTDDTTD

-364 FAPLHIAGR
+364 FAPLAIAGR

-381 DASQRY
+381 DSSQRY

-392 FELPMA
+392 FELPLI
-398 AMHRASQLIAEL
+398 AMNRASQLIQEL

-417 ITAVEQAALLP
+417 ITVAEKSDLLP

-433 ALNQAQVDQLLGYAV
+433 ELKQVQVDQLLGYKVAA
-448 EPAFISDALSRLGCA
+448 EFITDALTRLGCE
-463 VTVKAEGEWTVV
+463 VTVQANGEWSVV

-487 DLIEEVARIHGY
+487 DLIEEVARIDGY
-499 DNIQISLPVMD
+499 DNIQISLPSMD
-510 VKLAKYA
+510 VQLAKYQ
-517 DQFELAQLRQ
+517 DRFEIAQLRQ
-527 TAVTLGYQEAISF
+527 TVVTLGYQEAISF

-547 EKQLNPQVQPL
+547 EKQLNPQVSPL
-558 ALANPI
+558 MLANPI
-564 SSDLAVMRSTLLSSL
+564 SSDLAAMRSTLLSSL

-602 FDYQG
+602 FDYQN
-607 ASSIHD
+607 ANSIQD
-613 LKQVPAFALIAAGP
+613 LKQIPTLALVAVGSREP
-627 RTAESWHGKPAEM
+627 ESWHAKPQPM
-640 DFFDFKGDVEEILA
+640 DFFDFKGEVEEILA
-654 AARLKVEYV
+654 AGRVKVEYV
-663 RSERAWLHPG
+663 RSERPWLHPG
-673 QSAEILLNGQS
+673 QSAEILVDGQS
-684 IGYLGRLHPSLEAE
+684 IGYLGRLHPSLENE
-698 LDLSATWV
+698 LDLSTTWV

-711 QAILQTY
+711 AAVLQSY

-740 DKINV
+740 DNINV
-745 SEIQQLIEKT
+745 RDIQQLIEKT
-755 GGELLDSA
+755 GGELLDST

-802 MDNILQVLENT
+802 MDNIIQVLENT

>member
-1 MRLRVL
+1 
-7 PFEKEGVRGG
+7 
-17 FRNSDLQVFNE
+17 
-28 MKISENWLRAWVNP
+28 MKISENWLRTWVNP
-42 EIDSGTLSDQLT
+42 AIDSEKLSDQLT
-54 MLGLEVDDMAP
+54 MLGLEVDDLSP
-65 AAKPFSGVVVGEVL
+65 AAKPFTGVVVGEVL

-172 VDIREY
+172 VNVREY
-178 LELDDHVIDISITP
+178 LDLDDNVIDISITP
-192 NRGDCFSIRGVAREI
+192 NRGDCFSIRGIAREI
-207 GVINQLPVAAPE
+207 GVINQLPVTAPE

-225 AIADHKNV
+225 TLADEKKV
-233 IVDTDGCPRYLGRVI
+233 VVETEGCPRYLGRVI

-258 AWMERALAR
+258 EWMERALVRA
-267 SGIRQHSILVDI
+267 GIRQHSILVDI
-279 TNYVLIEL
+279 TNYVLMEL
-287 GQPLHAFDGGKVEG
+287 GQPLHAFDGGKVQG
-301 AVHVRQAAAGEKLVL
+301 SVHVRQATAGEKLVL
-316 LNEQEVELQEDVM
+316 LNEQEVELQDDVM
-329 VIADDAKALAIAG
+329 VIADDEKALAIAG
-342 IMGGLSSSVTDETAE
+342 IMGGLSSSVTDETTE

-392 FELPMA
+392 FELPLI

-417 ITAVEQAALLP
+417 IIVAEKPELLP

-433 ALNQAQVDQLLGYAV
+433 ELEQAQVDQLLGYTV
-448 EPAFISDALSRLGCA
+448 ESDFITDALTRLGCE
-463 VTVKAEGEWTVV
+463 VTVKAEGQWSVV

-499 DNIQISLPVMD
+499 DNIQISLPVID
-510 VKLAKYA
+510 VKLAKYE
-517 DQFELAQLRQ
+517 DQFELTQLRQ

-540 SFADAKL
+540 SFADLKL
-547 EKQLNPQVQPL
+547 EKQLNPSVNPL

-579 IPCVQYNLNRQQS
+579 IPCVQYNVNRQQN

-602 FDYQG
+602 FDYQD
-607 ASSIHD
+607 AASIHD
-613 LKQVPAFALIAAGP
+613 LKQIPTFALIATGSLTP
-627 RTAESWHGKPAEM
+627 ESWHGKAQPM
-640 DFFDFKGDVEEILA
+640 DFFDFKGDIEEILA
-654 AARLKVEYV
+654 AARLNVEYV
-663 RSERAWLHPG
+663 RSERSWLHPG
-673 QSAEILLNGQS
+673 QSAEILVDGRS
-684 IGYLGRLHPSLEAE
+684 IGYLGRLHPSLEDE
-698 LDLSATWV
+698 LDLATTWV

-711 QAILQTY
+711 SAVLQTY

-745 SEIQQLIEKT
+745 SEIQGLIEKT
-755 GGELLDSA
+755 GGELLGST

>member
-1 MRLRVL
+1 
-7 PFEKEGVRGG
+7 
-17 FRNSDLQVFNE
+17 
-28 MKISENWLRAWVNP
+28 MKISENWLRTWVNP
-42 EIDSGTLSDQLT
+42 AIDSDTLSDQLT
-54 MLGLEVDDMAP
+54 MLGLEVDELAP
-65 AAKPFSGVVVGEVL
+65 VAKPFTGVVVGEVL

-119 VATIGAVLPGD
+119 VATIGAILPGD

-172 VDIREY
+172 VNIREY
-178 LELDDHVIDISITP
+178 LKLDDNVIDISITP
-192 NRGDCFSIRGVAREI
+192 NRGDCFSIRGIAREVA
-207 GVINQLPVAAPE
+207 VINQLQMNEPE
-219 IKEVAA
+219 IKSVDATITDEKKV
-225 AIADHKNV
+225 V
-233 IVDTDGCPRYLGRVI
+233 ISTDGAPRYLGRVI
-248 KNVNTKAPTP
+248 KNVNVKAATP
-258 AWMERALAR
+258 EWMEQALAR
-267 SGIRQHSILVDI
+267 SGIRTHSILVDV
-279 TNYVLIEL
+279 TNYVLMEL
-287 GQPLHAFDGGKVEG
+287 GQPMHAFDLAKIEG
-301 AVHVRQAAAGEKLVL
+301 TVHVRQAQPQEKLQL
-316 LNEQEVELQEDVM
+316 LNDQEVELQEDVM
-329 VIADDAKALAIAG
+329 VIADDQKALAIAG
-342 IMGGLSSSVTDETAE
+342 IMGGLASSVTDDTTD

-364 FAPLHIAGR
+364 FAPLAIAGR

-381 DASQRY
+381 DSSQRY

-392 FELPMA
+392 FELPLI
-398 AMHRASQLIAEL
+398 AMNRASQLIQEL

-417 ITAVEQAALLP
+417 ITVAEKSDLLP

-433 ALNQAQVDQLLGYAV
+433 ELKQVQVDQLLGYKVAA
-448 EPAFISDALSRLGCA
+448 EFITDALTRLGCE
-463 VTVKAEGEWTVV
+463 VTVQANGEWSVA

-487 DLIEEVARIHGY
+487 DLIEEVARIDGY
-499 DNIQISLPVMD
+499 DNIQISLPSMD
-510 VKLAKYA
+510 VQLAKYQ
-517 DQFELAQLRQ
+517 DRFEIAQLRQ
-527 TAVTLGYQEAISF
+527 TVVTLGYQEAISF

-547 EKQLNPQVQPL
+547 EKQLNPQVSPL
-558 ALANPI
+558 MLANPI
-564 SSDLAVMRSTLLSSL
+564 SSDLAAMRSTLLSSL

-602 FDYQG
+602 FDYQN
-607 ASSIHD
+607 ANSIQD
-613 LKQVPAFALIAAGP
+613 LKQIPTLALVAVGSREP
-627 RTAESWHGKPAEM
+627 ESWHAKPQPM
-640 DFFDFKGDVEEILA
+640 DFFDFKGEVEEILA
-654 AARLKVEYV
+654 AGRVKVEYV
-663 RSERAWLHPG
+663 RSERPWLHPG
-673 QSAEILLNGQS
+673 QSAEILVDGQS
-684 IGYLGRLHPSLEAE
+684 IGYLGRLHPSLENE
-698 LDLSATWV
+698 LDLSTTWV

-711 QAILQTY
+711 AAVLQSY

-740 DKINV
+740 DNINV
-745 SEIQQLIEKT
+745 RDIQQLIEKT
-755 GGELLDSA
+755 GGELLDST

-802 MDNILQVLENT
+802 MDNIIQVLENT

>member
-1 MRLRVL
+1 
-7 PFEKEGVRGG
+7 
-17 FRNSDLQVFNE
+17 
-28 MKISENWLRAWVNP
+28 MKISENWLRTWVNP
-42 EIDSGTLSDQLT
+42 AIDSDTLSDQLT
-54 MLGLEVDDMAP
+54 MLGLEVDELAP
-65 AAKPFSGVVVGEVL
+65 VAKPFTGVVVGEVL

-172 VDIREY
+172 VNIREY
-178 LELDDHVIDISITP
+178 LKLDDNVIDISITP
-192 NRGDCFSIRGVAREI
+192 NRGDCFSIRGIAREI
-207 GVINQLPVAAPE
+207 AVINQLQMNEPE
-219 IKEVAA
+219 IKSVDAT
-225 AIADHKNV
+225 IANEKKVV
-233 IVDTDGCPRYLGRVI
+233 ISTDGAPRYLGRVV
-248 KNVNTKAPTP
+248 KNVNIKAATP
-258 AWMERALAR
+258 EWMEQALAR
-267 SGIRQHSILVDI
+267 SGIRTHSILVDV
-279 TNYVLIEL
+279 TNYVLMEL
-287 GQPLHAFDGGKVEG
+287 GQPMHAFDLAKIEG
-301 AVHVRQAAAGEKLVL
+301 TVHVRQAKPQETLQL
-316 LNEQEVELQEDVM
+316 LNDQEVELQEDIM
-329 VIADDAKALAIAG
+329 VIADDQKALAIAG
-342 IMGGLSSSVTDETAE
+342 IMGGLASSVTDDTAD

-364 FAPLHIAGR
+364 FAPLAIAGR

-381 DASQRY
+381 DSSQRY

-392 FELPMA
+392 FELPLI
-398 AMHRASQLIAEL
+398 AMNRASQLIQEL

-417 ITAVEQAALLP
+417 ITVAEKTDLLP

-433 ALNQAQVDQLLGYAV
+433 ELKQAQVDQLLGYQVA
-448 EPAFISDALSRLGCA
+448 ADFITDALTRLGCS
-463 VTVKAEGEWTVV
+463 VTVKAEGEWSVV

-487 DLIEEVARIHGY
+487 DLIEEVARIDGY
-499 DNIQISLPVMD
+499 DNIQISLPSMD
-510 VKLAKYA
+510 VQLAKYQ
-517 DQFELAQLRQ
+517 DRFEIAQLRQ
-527 TAVTLGYQEAISF
+527 TVVTLGYQEAISF

-547 EKQLNPQVQPL
+547 EKQLNPQVNPL
-558 ALANPI
+558 MLANPI
-564 SSDLAVMRSTLLSSL
+564 SSDLAAMRSTLLSSL

-602 FDYQG
+602 FDYQN
-607 ASSIHD
+607 ATSIQD
-613 LKQVPAFALIAAGP
+613 LKQIPTLALIAVGSREP
-627 RTAESWHGKPAEM
+627 ESWHAKPQPM
-640 DFFDFKGDVEEILA
+640 DFFDFKGEVEEVLA
-654 AARLKVEYV
+654 AGRVKVEYV

-673 QSAEILLNGQS
+673 QSAEILVDGKS
-684 IGYLGRLHPSLEAE
+684 IGYLGRLHPSLENE
-698 LDLSATWV
+698 LDLSTTWV

-711 QAILQTY
+711 AAVLQSY

-740 DKINV
+740 DNINV
-745 SEIQQLIEKT
+745 RDIQQLIEKT
-755 GGELLDSA
+755 GGELLDST

-802 MDNILQVLENT
+802 MDNIIQVLENT

>member
-1 MRLRVL
+1 
-7 PFEKEGVRGG
+7 
-17 FRNSDLQVFNE
+17 
-28 MKISENWLRAWVNP
+28 MKISENWLRTWVNP
-42 EIDSGTLSDQLT
+42 AIDNDTLSDQLT
-54 MLGLEVDDMAP
+54 MLGLEVDELAP
-65 AAKPFSGVVVGEVL
+65 VAKPFTGVVVGEVL

-119 VATIGAVLPGD
+119 VATIGAILPGD

-164 LPADAPVG
+164 LPDDAPVG
-172 VDIREY
+172 VNIREY
-178 LELDDHVIDISITP
+178 LKLDDNVIDISITP
-192 NRGDCFSIRGVAREI
+192 NRGDCFSIRGIAREVA
-207 GVINQLPVAAPE
+207 VINQLQMNEPE
-219 IKEVAA
+219 IKSVDATITDEKKV
-225 AIADHKNV
+225 V
-233 IVDTDGCPRYLGRVI
+233 INTDGAPRYLGRVI
-248 KNVNTKAPTP
+248 KNVNVKASTP
-258 AWMERALAR
+258 EWMEQALAR
-267 SGIRQHSILVDI
+267 SGIRTHSILVDV
-279 TNYVLIEL
+279 TNYVLMEL
-287 GQPLHAFDGGKVEG
+287 GQPMHAFDLAKIEG
-301 AVHVRQAAAGEKLVL
+301 TVHVRQAKSQEKLQL
-316 LNEQEVELQEDVM
+316 LNDQEVELQEDVM
-329 VIADDAKALAIAG
+329 VIADDQKALAIAG
-342 IMGGLSSSVTDETAE
+342 IMGGLASSVTDDTTD

-364 FAPLHIAGR
+364 FAPLAIAGR

-381 DASQRY
+381 DSSQRY

-392 FELPMA
+392 FELPLI
-398 AMHRASQLIAEL
+398 AMNRASQLIQEL

-417 ITAVEQAALLP
+417 ITVAEKSDLLP

-433 ALNQAQVDQLLGYAV
+433 ELKQAQVDQLLGYKVAA
-448 EPAFISDALSRLGCA
+448 EFITDALTRLGCE
-463 VTVKAEGEWTVV
+463 VTVQANGEWSVV

-487 DLIEEVARIHGY
+487 DLIEEVARIDGY
-499 DNIQISLPVMD
+499 DNIQISLPSMD
-510 VKLAKYA
+510 VQLAKYQ
-517 DQFELAQLRQ
+517 DRFEIAQLRQ
-527 TAVTLGYQEAISF
+527 TVVTLGYQEAISF

-547 EKQLNPQVQPL
+547 EKQLNPQVSPL
-558 ALANPI
+558 MLANPI
-564 SSDLAVMRSTLLSSL
+564 SSDLAAMRSTLLSSL

-602 FDYQG
+602 FDYQN
-607 ASSIHD
+607 ANSIQD
-613 LKQVPAFALIAAGP
+613 LKQIPTLALVAVGSREP
-627 RTAESWHGKPAEM
+627 ESWHAKPQPM
-640 DFFDFKGDVEEILA
+640 DFFDFKGEVEEILA
-654 AARLKVEYV
+654 AGRVKVEYV
-663 RSERAWLHPG
+663 RSERPWLHPG
-673 QSAEILLNGQS
+673 QSAEILVDGQS
-684 IGYLGRLHPSLEAE
+684 IGYLGRLHPSLENE
-698 LDLSATWV
+698 LDLSTTWV

-711 QAILQTY
+711 AAVLQSY

-740 DKINV
+740 DNINV
-745 SEIQQLIEKT
+745 RDIQQLIEKT
-755 GGELLDSA
+755 GGELLDST

-802 MDNILQVLENT
+802 MDNIIQVLENT

>member
-1 MRLRVL
+1 
-7 PFEKEGVRGG
+7 
-17 FRNSDLQVFNE
+17 
-28 MKISENWLRAWVNP
+28 MKISENWLRTWVNP
-42 EIDSGTLSDQLT
+42 AIDSDTLSDQLT
-54 MLGLEVDDMAP
+54 MLGLEVDDLSP
-65 AAKPFSGVVVGEVL
+65 AAKPFTGVVVGEVL
-79 TVEQHPDADR
+79 TVVQHPDADR

-172 VDIREY
+172 TNIREY
-178 LELDDHVIDISITP
+178 LSLDDHVIDISITP
-192 NRGDCFSIRGVAREI
+192 NRGDCFSIRGIAREI
-207 GVINQLPVAAPE
+207 GVINQLPVTAPV
-219 IKEVAA
+219 ITEVAA
-225 AIADHKNV
+225 TISDEKNV
-233 IVDTDGCPRYLGRVI
+233 VVTTDGCPRYLGRVI

-258 AWMERALAR
+258 EWMERALAR
-267 SGIRQHSILVDI
+267 AGIRQHSILVDI
-279 TNYVLIEL
+279 TNYVLMEL
-287 GQPLHAFDGGKVEG
+287 GQPLHAFDGGKVQG
-301 AVHVRQAAAGEKLVL
+301 SVRVRQATAAEKLTL
-316 LNEQEVELQEDVM
+316 LNEQEVELSENVM
-329 VIADDAKALAIAG
+329 VIADDQKALAIAG
-342 IMGGLSSSVTDETAE
+342 IMGGLSSAVSDDTTE

-364 FAPLHIAGR
+364 FDQLYIAGR
-373 ARRFGLHT
+373 ARSFGLHT

-392 FELPMA
+392 FELPMT
-398 AMHRASQLIAEL
+398 AMHRASQLIADL

-417 ITAVEQAALLP
+417 ITVAEKVELLP

-433 ALNQAQVDQLLGYAV
+433 ELNQAQVDQLLGYKV
-448 EPAFISDALSRLGCA
+448 EIAFITDALTRLGCN

-475 PPSHRYDMAIYQ
+475 PPSHRFDMAIYQ

-499 DNIQISLPVMD
+499 DNIQISLPVID
-510 VKLAKYA
+510 VKLAKYQ
-517 DQFELAQLRQ
+517 DQFELVQLRQ
-527 TAVTLGYQEAISF
+527 TAVALGYQEAISF

-579 IPCVQYNLNRQQS
+579 IPCVQYNVNRQQN
-592 RVRFFELGLR
+592 RVRFYELGLR

-607 ASSIHD
+607 ANSIHD
-613 LKQVPAFALIAAGP
+613 LKQIPTFALVATGS
-627 RTAESWHGKPAEM
+627 RTTESWHGKAQPM
-640 DFFDFKGDVEEILA
+640 DFFDFKGDVEEILNS
-654 AARLKVEYV
+654 ARLNVEYV
-663 RSERAWLHPG
+663 RSERTWLHPG
-673 QSAEILLNGQS
+673 QSAEILVNGQS
-684 IGYLGRLHPSLEAE
+684 IGYFGRLHPSLEDE
-698 LDLSATWV
+698 LDLATTWV

-711 QAILQTY
+711 SAVLQTY

-745 SEIQQLIEKT
+745 CEIQQLIEKT
-755 GGELLDSA
+755 GGELLDA
-763 WLFDVYT
+763 VWLFDVYT

-781 AFALLWQ
+781 AFAIQWQ
-788 HPSRTLEDAEIKSG
+788 HPTRTLEDAEIKTG

>member
-1 MRLRVL
+1 
-7 PFEKEGVRGG
+7 
-17 FRNSDLQVFNE
+17 
-28 MKISENWLRAWVNP
+28 MKISENWLRTWVNP
-42 EIDSGTLSDQLT
+42 AIDSEKLSDQLT
-54 MLGLEVDDMAP
+54 MLGLEVDDLSP
-65 AAKPFSGVVVGEVL
+65 AAKPFTGVVVGEVL

-164 LPADAPVG
+164 LPVDAPVG
-172 VDIREY
+172 VNIREY
-178 LELDDHVIDISITP
+178 LDLDDNVIDISITP
-192 NRGDCFSIRGVAREI
+192 NRGDCFSIRGIAREI
-207 GVINQLPVAAPE
+207 GVINQLPVTAPD
-219 IKEVAA
+219 IQEVAA
-225 AIADHKNV
+225 SIADEKKV
-233 IVDTDGCPRYLGRVI
+233 VVSTEGCPRYLGRVI
-248 KNVNTKAPTP
+248 KNVNTKAATP
-258 AWMERALAR
+258 EWMERALAR

-279 TNYVLIEL
+279 TNYVLMEL
-287 GQPLHAFDGGKVEG
+287 GQPLHAFDAAKVQG
-301 AVHVRQAAAGEKLVL
+301 SVQVRQATAGEKLVL
-316 LNEQEVELQEDVM
+316 LNEQEVELQDDVM
-329 VIADDAKALAIAG
+329 VIADDEKALAIAG
-342 IMGGLSSSVTDETAE
+342 IMGGLSSSVTDETTE

-392 FELPMA
+392 FELPLI
-398 AMHRASQLIAEL
+398 AMHRASQLISEL

-417 ITAVEQAALLP
+417 ITVAENAAVLP
-428 KREAI
+428 TRDAI
-433 ALNQAQVDQLLGYAV
+433 ELKQAQVDQLLGYSV
-448 EPAFISDALSRLGCA
+448 DSDFITDALTRLGCEVA
-463 VTVKAEGEWTVV
+463 VKAQGQWSVV

-499 DNIQISLPVMD
+499 DNIQISLPVID
-510 VKLAKYA
+510 TKLAKYQ
-517 DQFELAQLRQ
+517 DQFEVAQLRQ
-527 TAVTLGYQEAISF
+527 TLVTLGYQEAISF
-540 SFADAKL
+540 SFADLKL
-547 EKQLNPQVQPL
+547 EKQLNAAVNPL

-579 IPCVQYNLNRQQS
+579 IPCVQYNINRQQS

-602 FDYQG
+602 FDYQN
-607 ASSIHD
+607 AASIHD
-613 LKQVPAFALIAAGP
+613 LKQIPTLAMIAVGAK
-627 RTAESWHGKPAEM
+627 TAESWHGKPQVM
-640 DFFDFKGDVEEILA
+640 DFFDLKGEVEELLA
-654 AARLKVEYV
+654 AGRVQVEYV
-663 RSERAWLHPG
+663 RSERSWLHPG
-673 QSAEILLNGQS
+673 QSAEILVNGQS
-684 IGYLGRLHPSLEAE
+684 IGYLGRLHPSLENE
-698 LDLSATWV
+698 LDLGTTWV

-711 QAILQTY
+711 QAVLQTY

-745 SEIQQLIEKT
+745 SEIQQLIEQT
-755 GGELLDSA
+755 GGELLHST

-770 GQGVEEGKRSL
+770 GQGVEAGKRSL

-788 HPSRTLEDAEIKSG
+788 HPTRTLEDAEIKSG

>member
-1 MRLRVL
+1 
-7 PFEKEGVRGG
+7 
-17 FRNSDLQVFNE
+17 
-28 MKISENWLRAWVNP
+28 MKISENWLRTWVNP
-42 EIDSGTLSDQLT
+42 AIDSETLSDQLT
-54 MLGLEVDDMAP
+54 MLGLEVDELAP
-65 AAKPFSGVVVGEVL
+65 VAKPFTGVVVGEVL

-112 RAGMKAP
+112 HAGMKAP

-172 VDIREY
+172 VNIREY
-178 LELDDHVIDISITP
+178 LKLDDNVIDISITP
-192 NRGDCFSIRGVAREI
+192 NRGDCFSIRGIAREI
-207 GVINQLPVAAPE
+207 AVINKLQMNEPE
-219 IKEVAA
+219 IKSVDAT
-225 AIADHKNV
+225 IADEKKVV
-233 IVDTDGCPRYLGRVI
+233 ISTEGAPRYLGRVI
-248 KNVNTKAPTP
+248 KNVNVKAATP
-258 AWMERALAR
+258 EWMEQALAR
-267 SGIRQHSILVDI
+267 SGIRTHSILVDV
-279 TNYVLIEL
+279 TNYVLMEL
-287 GQPLHAFDGGKVEG
+287 GQPMHAFDLAKIEG
-301 AVHVRQAAAGEKLVL
+301 NVQVRQAKLQEKLQL
-316 LNEQEVELQEDVM
+316 LNDQEVELQEDIM
-329 VIADDAKALAIAG
+329 VIADDQKALAIAG
-342 IMGGLSSSVTDETAE
+342 IMGGLASSVTDDTTD

-364 FAPLHIAGR
+364 FAPLAIAGR

-381 DASQRY
+381 DSSQRY

-392 FELPMA
+392 FELPLI
-398 AMHRASQLIAEL
+398 AMNRASQLIQEL

-417 ITAVEQAALLP
+417 VTVAEKTDLLP

-433 ALNQAQVDQLLGYAV
+433 ELKQVQVDQLLGYQVAG
-448 EPAFISDALSRLGCA
+448 EFIADALTRLGCK
-463 VTVKAEGEWTVV
+463 VTVKAEDEWSVV

-487 DLIEEVARIHGY
+487 DLIEEVARIDGY
-499 DNIQISLPVMD
+499 DNIQISLPSMD
-510 VKLAKYA
+510 VQLAKYQ
-517 DQFELAQLRQ
+517 DRFEIAELRQ
-527 TAVTLGYQEAISF
+527 TIVTLGYQEAISF

-547 EKQLNPQVQPL
+547 EKQLNPQVNPL
-558 ALANPI
+558 MLANPI
-564 SSDLAVMRSTLLSSL
+564 SSDLAAMRSTLLSSL

-602 FDYQG
+602 FDYQN
-607 ASSIHD
+607 AKSIED
-613 LKQVPAFALIAAGP
+613 LKQIPTLALVAVGSQQP
-627 RTAESWHGKPAEM
+627 ESWHVKPQPM
-640 DFFDFKGDVEEILA
+640 DFFDFKGEIEEILA
-654 AARLKVEYV
+654 AGRVKVEYV

-673 QSAEILLNGQS
+673 QSAEILVDGQS
-684 IGYLGRLHPSLEAE
+684 IGYLGRLHPSLENE
-698 LDLSATWV
+698 LDLTTTWV

-711 QAILQTY
+711 TAVLQSY

-730 VRRDIALLIS
+730 IRRDIALLIS
-740 DKINV
+740 DNINV
-745 SEIQQLIEKT
+745 RDIQQLIEKT
-755 GGELLDSA
+755 GGELLDST

-802 MDNILQVLENT
+802 MDNIIQVLENT

>member
-1 MRLRVL
+1 
-7 PFEKEGVRGG
+7 
-17 FRNSDLQVFNE
+17 
-28 MKISENWLRAWVNP
+28 MKISENWLRTWVNP
-42 EIDSGTLSDQLT
+42 AIDSEKLSDQLT
-54 MLGLEVDDMAP
+54 MLGLEVDDLSP
-65 AAKPFSGVVVGEVL
+65 AAKPFTGVVVGEVL

-130 FKIKKGKLRGVESQ
+130 FKIKKGKLRGIESQ

-164 LPADAPVG
+164 LPNDAPVG
-172 VDIREY
+172 VNIREY
-178 LELDDHVIDISITP
+178 LDLDDNVIDISITP
-192 NRGDCFSIRGVAREI
+192 NRGDCFSIRGIAREI
-207 GVINQLPVAAPE
+207 GVINQLPVTAPE
-219 IKEVAA
+219 IQEVAA
-225 AIADHKNV
+225 TIADEKKV
-233 IVDTDGCPRYLGRVI
+233 VVSTEGCPRYLGRVI

-258 AWMERALAR
+258 EWMERALAR

-287 GQPLHAFDGGKVEG
+287 GQPLHAFDGGKVQG
-301 AVHVRQAAAGEKLVL
+301 AVHVRQATAGEKLVL
-316 LNEQEVELQEDVM
+316 LNEQEVELNEKVM
-329 VIADDAKALAIAG
+329 VIADDEKALAIAG
-342 IMGGLSSSVTDETAE
+342 IMGGLSSSVTDATTE

-373 ARRFGLHT
+373 ARSFGLHT

-392 FELPMA
+392 FELPVM

-417 ITAVEQAALLP
+417 ITVAENPAVLP
-428 KREAI
+428 RREAI
-433 ALNQAQVDQLLGYAV
+433 ELEQAQVDQLLGYKV
-448 EPAFISDALSRLGCA
+448 ESDFITDALTRLDCE
-463 VTVKAEGEWTVV
+463 VTVKAEGQWSVV

-499 DNIQISLPVMD
+499 DNIQISLPVID
-510 VKLAKYA
+510 VKLAKYQ
-517 DQFELAQLRQ
+517 DQFEVAQLRQ

-540 SFADAKL
+540 SFADLKL
-547 EKQLNPQVQPL
+547 EKQLNPAVNPL

-579 IPCVQYNLNRQQS
+579 IPCVQYNVNRQQN

-602 FDYQG
+602 FDYQD
-607 ASSIHD
+607 AASIHD
-613 LKQVPAFALIAAGP
+613 LKQIPTFALIATGS
-627 RTAESWHGKPAEM
+627 RINESWHGKPQPM

-654 AARLKVEYV
+654 AARLNVEYV

-673 QSAEILLNGQS
+673 QSAEIMVDGQS
-684 IGYLGRLHPSLEAE
+684 IGYLGRLHPSLEDE
-698 LDLSATWV
+698 LDLATTWV

-711 QAILQTY
+711 KAVLQTY

-745 SEIQQLIEKT
+745 SEIQRLIEKT
-755 GGELLDSA
+755 GGELLEST

-788 HPSRTLEDAEIKSG
+788 HPTRTLEDAEIKSG

>member
-1 MRLRVL
+1 
-7 PFEKEGVRGG
+7 
-17 FRNSDLQVFNE
+17 
-28 MKISENWLRAWVNP
+28 MKISENWLRTWVNP
-42 EIDSGTLSDQLT
+42 AIDSDTLSDQLT
-54 MLGLEVDDMAP
+54 MLGLEVDELAP
-65 AAKPFSGVVVGEVL
+65 VAKPFTGVVVGEVL

-119 VATIGAVLPGD
+119 VATIGAILPGD

-164 LPADAPVG
+164 LPDDAPVG
-172 VDIREY
+172 VNIREY
-178 LELDDHVIDISITP
+178 LKLDDNVIDISITP
-192 NRGDCFSIRGVAREI
+192 NRGDCFSIRGIAREVA
-207 GVINQLPVAAPE
+207 VINQLQMNEPE
-219 IKEVAA
+219 IKSVDATITDEKKV
-225 AIADHKNV
+225 V
-233 IVDTDGCPRYLGRVI
+233 ISTDGAPRYLGRVV
-248 KNVNTKAPTP
+248 KNVNVKAATP
-258 AWMERALAR
+258 EWMEQALAR
-267 SGIRQHSILVDI
+267 SGIRTHSILVDV
-279 TNYVLIEL
+279 TNYVLMEL
-287 GQPLHAFDGGKVEG
+287 GQPMHAFDLAKIEG
-301 AVHVRQAAAGEKLVL
+301 TVHVRQAQPQEKLQL
-316 LNEQEVELQEDVM
+316 LNDQEVELQDDVM
-329 VIADDAKALAIAG
+329 VIADDQKALAIAG
-342 IMGGLSSSVTDETAE
+342 IMGGLASSVTDDTTD

-364 FAPLHIAGR
+364 FASLAIAGR

-381 DASQRY
+381 DSSQRY

-392 FELPMA
+392 FELPLI
-398 AMHRASQLIAEL
+398 AMNRASQLIQEL

-417 ITAVEQAALLP
+417 ITVAEKSNLLP

-433 ALNQAQVDQLLGYAV
+433 ELKQAQVDQLLGYKVAA
-448 EPAFISDALSRLGCA
+448 EFITDALTRLGCE
-463 VTVKAEGEWTVV
+463 VTIQADGEWSVV

-487 DLIEEVARIHGY
+487 DLIEEVARIDGY
-499 DNIQISLPVMD
+499 DNIQISLPSMD
-510 VKLAKYA
+510 VQLAKYQ
-517 DQFELAQLRQ
+517 DRFEIAQLRQ
-527 TAVTLGYQEAISF
+527 TVVTLGYQEAISF

-547 EKQLNPQVQPL
+547 EKQLNPQVSPL
-558 ALANPI
+558 MLANPI
-564 SSDLAVMRSTLLSSL
+564 SSDLAAMRSTLLSSL

-602 FDYQG
+602 FDYQK
-607 ASSIHD
+607 ANSIQD
-613 LKQVPAFALIAAGP
+613 LKQIPTLALVAVGSREP
-627 RTAESWHGKPAEM
+627 ESWHAKPQPM
-640 DFFDFKGDVEEILA
+640 DFFDFKGEVEEILA
-654 AARLKVEYV
+654 AGRVKVEYV
-663 RSERAWLHPG
+663 RSERPWLHPG
-673 QSAEILLNGQS
+673 QSAEILVDGQS
-684 IGYLGRLHPSLEAE
+684 IGYLGRLHPSLENE
-698 LDLSATWV
+698 LDLSTTWV

-711 QAILQTY
+711 AAVLQSY

-740 DKINV
+740 DNINV
-745 SEIQQLIEKT
+745 RDIQQLIEKT
-755 GGELLDSA
+755 GGELLDST

-802 MDNILQVLENT
+802 MDNIIQVLENT

>member
-1 MRLRVL
+1 
-7 PFEKEGVRGG
+7 
-17 FRNSDLQVFNE
+17 
-28 MKISENWLRAWVNP
+28 MKISENWLRTWVNP
-42 EIDSGTLSDQLT
+42 AIDSDTLSDQLT
-54 MLGLEVDDMAP
+54 MLGLEVDELAP
-65 AAKPFSGVVVGEVL
+65 VAKPFTGVVVGEVL

-112 RAGMKAP
+112 RVGMKAP

-172 VDIREY
+172 VNIREY
-178 LELDDHVIDISITP
+178 LKLDDNVIDISITP
-192 NRGDCFSIRGVAREI
+192 NRGDCFSIRGIAREI
-207 GVINQLPVAAPE
+207 AVINQLQMNEPE
-219 IKEVAA
+219 IKSVDATITDEKKV
-225 AIADHKNV
+225 V
-233 IVDTDGCPRYLGRVI
+233 ISTDGAPRYLGRVV
-248 KNVNTKAPTP
+248 KNVNVKAATP
-258 AWMERALAR
+258 EWMEQALAR
-267 SGIRQHSILVDI
+267 SGIRTHSILVDV
-279 TNYVLIEL
+279 TNYVLMEL
-287 GQPLHAFDGGKVEG
+287 GQPMHAFDLAKIEG
-301 AVHVRQAAAGEKLVL
+301 TVHVRQAQPQEKLQL
-316 LNEQEVELQEDVM
+316 LNDQDVELQEDIM
-329 VIADDAKALAIAG
+329 VIADDQKALAIAG
-342 IMGGLSSSVTDETAE
+342 IMGGLASSVTDDTAD

-364 FAPLHIAGR
+364 FAPLAIAGR

-381 DASQRY
+381 DSSQRY

-392 FELPMA
+392 FELPLI
-398 AMHRASQLIAEL
+398 AMNRASQLIKEL

-417 ITAVEQAALLP
+417 ITVAEKTDLLP

-433 ALNQAQVDQLLGYAV
+433 ELKQAQVDQLLGYQVA
-448 EPAFISDALSRLGCA
+448 ADFITDALTRLGCS
-463 VTVKAEGEWTVV
+463 VTVKAEGEWSVV

-487 DLIEEVARIHGY
+487 DLIEEVARIDGY
-499 DNIQISLPVMD
+499 DNIQISLPSMD
-510 VKLAKYA
+510 VQLAKYQ
-517 DQFELAQLRQ
+517 DRFEIAQLRQ
-527 TAVTLGYQEAISF
+527 TVVTLGYQEAISF

-547 EKQLNPQVQPL
+547 EKQLNPQVNPL
-558 ALANPI
+558 MLANPI
-564 SSDLAVMRSTLLSSL
+564 SSDLAAMRSTLLSSL

-602 FDYQG
+602 FDYQN
-607 ASSIHD
+607 ATTIQD
-613 LKQVPAFALIAAGP
+613 LKQIPTLALIAVGSREP
-627 RTAESWHGKPAEM
+627 ESWHAKLQPM
-640 DFFDFKGDVEEILA
+640 DFFDFKGEVEEVLA
-654 AARLKVEYV
+654 AGRVKVEYV

-673 QSAEILLNGQS
+673 QSAEILVDGKS
-684 IGYLGRLHPSLEAE
+684 IGYLGRLHPSLENE
-698 LDLSATWV
+698 LDLSTTWV

-711 QAILQTY
+711 AAVLQSY

-740 DKINV
+740 DNINV
-745 SEIQQLIEKT
+745 RDIQQLIEKT
-755 GGELLDSA
+755 GGELLDST

-802 MDNILQVLENT
+802 MDNIIQVLENT

>member
-1 MRLRVL
+1 
-7 PFEKEGVRGG
+7 
-17 FRNSDLQVFNE
+17 
-28 MKISENWLRAWVNP
+28 MKISENWLRTWVNP
-42 EIDSGTLSDQLT
+42 AIDSETLSDQLT
-54 MLGLEVDDMAP
+54 MLGLEVDELAP
-65 AAKPFSGVVVGEVL
+65 VAKPFTGVVVGEVL

-172 VDIREY
+172 INIREY
-178 LELDDHVIDISITP
+178 LKLDDNVIDISITP
-192 NRGDCFSIRGVAREI
+192 NRGDCFSIRGIAREI
-207 GVINQLPVAAPE
+207 AVINQLQMNEPD
-219 IKEVAA
+219 IKSVDAT
-225 AIADHKNV
+225 IADEKKVV
-233 IVDTDGCPRYLGRVI
+233 ISTEGAPRYLGRVI
-248 KNVNTKAPTP
+248 KNVNVKAATP
-258 AWMERALAR
+258 EWMEQALAR
-267 SGIRQHSILVDI
+267 SGIRTHSILVDV
-279 TNYVLIEL
+279 TNYVLMEL
-287 GQPLHAFDGGKVEG
+287 GQPMHAFDLAKIEG
-301 AVHVRQAAAGEKLVL
+301 TVHVRQAQPQEKLQL
-316 LNEQEVELQEDVM
+316 LNDQEVELQEDIM
-329 VIADDAKALAIAG
+329 VIADDQKALAIAG
-342 IMGGLSSSVTDETAE
+342 IMGGLASSVTDDTTD

-364 FAPLHIAGR
+364 FAPLAIAGR

-381 DASQRY
+381 DSSQRY

-392 FELPMA
+392 FELPLI
-398 AMHRASQLIAEL
+398 AMNRASQLIQEL

-417 ITAVEQAALLP
+417 ITVAEKTEILP

-433 ALNQAQVDQLLGYAV
+433 ELKQAQVDQLLGYQLTAD
-448 EPAFISDALSRLGCA
+448 FIADALTRLGCE
-463 VTVKAEGEWTVV
+463 VTVKAEGEWNVV

-487 DLIEEVARIHGY
+487 DLIEEVARIDGY
-499 DNIQISLPVMD
+499 DNIQISLPSMD
-510 VKLAKYA
+510 VQLAKYQ
-517 DQFELAQLRQ
+517 DRFEIAELRQ
-527 TAVTLGYQEAISF
+527 TIVTLGYQEAISF

-547 EKQLNPQVQPL
+547 EKQLNPQVNPL
-558 ALANPI
+558 MLANPI

-602 FDYQG
+602 FDYQD
-607 ASSIHD
+607 AKSIED
-613 LKQVPAFALIAAGP
+613 LKQIPTLALVAVGSQQP
-627 RTAESWHGKPAEM
+627 ESWHVKPQPM
-640 DFFDFKGDVEEILA
+640 DFFDFKGEIEEILA
-654 AARLKVEYV
+654 AGRVKVEYV
-663 RSERAWLHPG
+663 RSERAWVHPG
-673 QSAEILLNGQS
+673 QSAEILVDGQS
-684 IGYLGRLHPSLEAE
+684 IGYLGRLHPSLENE
-698 LDLSATWV
+698 LDLSTTWV

-711 QAILQTY
+711 AAVLQSY

-730 VRRDIALLIS
+730 IRRDIALLIS
-740 DKINV
+740 DNINV
-745 SEIQQLIEKT
+745 RDIQQLIEKT
-755 GGELLDSA
+755 GGELLDST

-802 MDNILQVLENT
+802 MDNIIQVLENT

>member
-1 MRLRVL
+1 
-7 PFEKEGVRGG
+7 
-17 FRNSDLQVFNE
+17 
-28 MKISENWLRAWVNP
+28 MKISENWLRTWVNP
-42 EIDSGTLSDQLT
+42 AIDSETLSDQLT
-54 MLGLEVDDMAP
+54 MLGLEVDELAP
-65 AAKPFSGVVVGEVL
+65 VAKPFTGVVVGEVL

-130 FKIKKGKLRGVESQ
+130 FKIKKGKFRGVESQ

-164 LPADAPVG
+164 LPTDAPVG
-172 VDIREY
+172 VNIREY
-178 LELDDHVIDISITP
+178 LKLDDNVIDISITP
-192 NRGDCFSIRGVAREI
+192 NRGDCFSIRGIAREI
-207 GVINQLPVAAPE
+207 AVINQLQMNEAD
-219 IKEVAA
+219 IKSVDAT
-225 AIADHKNV
+225 IADEKKVV
-233 IVDTDGCPRYLGRVI
+233 ISTEGAPRYLGRVI
-248 KNVNTKAPTP
+248 KNVNVKAATP
-258 AWMERALAR
+258 EWMEQALAR
-267 SGIRQHSILVDI
+267 SGIRTHSILVDV
-279 TNYVLIEL
+279 TNYVLMEL
-287 GQPLHAFDGGKVEG
+287 GQPMHAFDLAKIEG
-301 AVHVRQAAAGEKLVL
+301 TVHVRQAQPQEKLQL
-316 LNEQEVELQEDVM
+316 LNDQEVELQEDIM
-329 VIADDAKALAIAG
+329 VIADDQKALAIAG
-342 IMGGLSSSVTDETAE
+342 IMGGLASSVTDDTTD

-364 FAPLHIAGR
+364 FAPLAIAGR

-381 DASQRY
+381 DSSQRY

-392 FELPMA
+392 FELPLI
-398 AMHRASQLIAEL
+398 AMNRASQLIQEL

-417 ITAVEQAALLP
+417 ITVAEKTEILP

-433 ALNQAQVDQLLGYAV
+433 ELKQAQVDQLLGYQLTAD
-448 EPAFISDALSRLGCA
+448 FIADALNRLGCE
-463 VTVKAEGEWTVV
+463 VTVKAEGEWSVV

-487 DLIEEVARIHGY
+487 DLIEEVARIDGY
-499 DNIQISLPVMD
+499 DNIQISLPSMD
-510 VKLAKYA
+510 VQLAKYQ
-517 DQFELAQLRQ
+517 DRFEIAELRQ
-527 TAVTLGYQEAISF
+527 TIVTLGYQEAISF

-547 EKQLNPQVQPL
+547 EKQLNPQVNPL
-558 ALANPI
+558 MLANPI
-564 SSDLAVMRSTLLSSL
+564 SSDLAAMRSTLLSSL

-602 FDYQG
+602 FDYQD
-607 ASSIHD
+607 AKSIED
-613 LKQVPAFALIAAGP
+613 LKQIPTLALVAVGSQQP
-627 RTAESWHGKPAEM
+627 ESWHVKPQPM
-640 DFFDFKGDVEEILA
+640 DFFDFKGEIEEILA
-654 AARLKVEYV
+654 AGRVKVEYV

-673 QSAEILLNGQS
+673 QSAEILVDGQS
-684 IGYLGRLHPSLEAE
+684 IGYLGRLHPSLENE
-698 LDLSATWV
+698 LDLTTTWV

-711 QAILQTY
+711 TAVLQSY

-730 VRRDIALLIS
+730 IRRDIALLIS
-740 DKINV
+740 DNINV
-745 SEIQQLIEKT
+745 RDIQQLIEKT
-755 GGELLDSA
+755 GGELLDST

-802 MDNILQVLENT
+802 MDNIIQVLENT

>member
-1 MRLRVL
+1 
-7 PFEKEGVRGG
+7 
-17 FRNSDLQVFNE
+17 
-28 MKISENWLRAWVNP
+28 MKISENWLRTWVNP
-42 EIDSGTLSDQLT
+42 AIDSDTLSDQLT
-54 MLGLEVDDMAP
+54 MLGLEVDELAP
-65 AAKPFSGVVVGEVL
+65 VAKPFTGVVVGEVL

-172 VDIREY
+172 VNIREY
-178 LELDDHVIDISITP
+178 LKLDDNVIDISITP
-192 NRGDCFSIRGVAREI
+192 NRGDCFSIRGIAREVA
-207 GVINQLPVAAPE
+207 VINQQQMNEPE
-219 IKEVAA
+219 IKSVDATITDEKKV
-225 AIADHKNV
+225 V
-233 IVDTDGCPRYLGRVI
+233 INTDGAPRYLGRVI
-248 KNVNTKAPTP
+248 KNVNVKAATP
-258 AWMERALAR
+258 EWMEQALAR
-267 SGIRQHSILVDI
+267 SGIRTHSILVDV
-279 TNYVLIEL
+279 TNYVLMEL
-287 GQPLHAFDGGKVEG
+287 GQPMHAFDLAKIEG
-301 AVHVRQAAAGEKLVL
+301 TVHVRQAKSQEKLQL
-316 LNEQEVELQEDVM
+316 LNDQEVELQDDVM
-329 VIADDAKALAIAG
+329 VIADDQKALAIAG
-342 IMGGLSSSVTDETAE
+342 IMGGLASSVTDDTTD

-364 FAPLHIAGR
+364 FAPLAIAGR

-381 DASQRY
+381 DSSQRY

-392 FELPMA
+392 FELPLI
-398 AMHRASQLIAEL
+398 AMNRASQLIQEL

-417 ITAVEQAALLP
+417 ITVAEKSDLLP

-433 ALNQAQVDQLLGYAV
+433 ELKQAQVDQLLGYKVAA
-448 EPAFISDALSRLGCA
+448 EFITDALTRLGCE
-463 VTVKAEGEWTVV
+463 VTIQADGEWSVV

-487 DLIEEVARIHGY
+487 DLIEEVARIDGY
-499 DNIQISLPVMD
+499 DNIQISLPSMD
-510 VKLAKYA
+510 VQLAKYQ
-517 DQFELAQLRQ
+517 DRFEIAQLRQ
-527 TAVTLGYQEAISF
+527 TVVTLGYQEAISF

-547 EKQLNPQVQPL
+547 EKQLNPQVSPL
-558 ALANPI
+558 MLANPI
-564 SSDLAVMRSTLLSSL
+564 SSDLAAMRSTLLSSL

-602 FDYQG
+602 FDYQK
-607 ASSIHD
+607 ANSIQD
-613 LKQVPAFALIAAGP
+613 LKQIPTLALVAVGSREP
-627 RTAESWHGKPAEM
+627 ESWHAKPQPM
-640 DFFDFKGDVEEILA
+640 DFFDFKGEVEEILA
-654 AARLKVEYV
+654 AGRVKVEYV
-663 RSERAWLHPG
+663 RSEHPWLHPG
-673 QSAEILLNGQS
+673 QSAEILVDGQS
-684 IGYLGRLHPSLEAE
+684 IGYLGRLHPSLENK
-698 LDLSATWV
+698 LDLSTTWV

-711 QAILQTY
+711 AAVLQSY

-740 DKINV
+740 DNINV
-745 SEIQQLIEKT
+745 RDIQQLIEKT
-755 GGELLDSA
+755 GGELLDST

-802 MDNILQVLENT
+802 MDNIIQVLENT

>member
-1 MRLRVL
+1 
-7 PFEKEGVRGG
+7 
-17 FRNSDLQVFNE
+17 
-28 MKISENWLRAWVNP
+28 MKISENWLRTWVNP
-42 EIDSGTLSDQLT
+42 AIDSEKLSDQLT
-54 MLGLEVDDMAP
+54 MLGLEVDEIAP
-65 AAKPFSGVVVGEVL
+65 AAKLFTGVVVGEVL

-172 VDIREY
+172 VNVREY
-178 LELDDHVIDISITP
+178 LDLDDNVIDISITP
-192 NRGDCFSIRGVAREI
+192 NRGDCFGIRGIAREI
-207 GVINQLPVAAPE
+207 GVINQLLVTPPE

-225 AIADHKNV
+225 TI
-233 IVDTDGCPRYLGRVI
+233 TDQKQVVVETQGCPRYLGRII

-258 AWMERALAR
+258 EWMERALVRA
-267 SGIRQHSILVDI
+267 GIRQHSILVDI
-279 TNYVLIEL
+279 TNYVLVEL
-287 GQPLHAFDGGKVEG
+287 GQPLHAFDGGKVQG
-301 AVHVRQAAAGEKLVL
+301 SVHVRQATAGEKLVL
-316 LNEQEVELQEDVM
+316 LNEQEVELQDDVM
-329 VIADDAKALAIAG
+329 VIADDEKALAIAG
-342 IMGGLSSSVTDETAE
+342 IMGGLSSSVTDETTE

-392 FELPMA
+392 FELPMI

-417 ITAVEQAALLP
+417 IIVAEKTELLP

-433 ALNQAQVDQLLGYAV
+433 ELEQAQVDQLLGYTV
-448 EPAFISDALSRLGCA
+448 ESDFITDALTRLGCE
-463 VTVKAEGEWTVV
+463 VTVKAEGQWSVI

-499 DNIQISLPVMD
+499 DNIQISLPVID
-510 VKLAKYA
+510 VKLAKYE
-517 DQFELAQLRQ
+517 DQFELTQLRQ

-540 SFADAKL
+540 SFADLKL
-547 EKQLNPQVQPL
+547 EKQLNPEVNPL

-579 IPCVQYNLNRQQS
+579 IPCVQYNVNRQQN

-602 FDYQG
+602 FDYQN
-607 ASSIHD
+607 AASIHD
-613 LKQVPAFALIAAGP
+613 LKQIPTFALIATGS
-627 RTAESWHGKPAEM
+627 RTPETWHGKAQPM
-640 DFFDFKGDVEEILA
+640 DFFDFKGDIEEILA
-654 AARLKVEYV
+654 AARLDVEYV
-663 RSERAWLHPG
+663 RSERSWLHPG
-673 QSAEILLNGQS
+673 QSAEILVNGQS
-684 IGYLGRLHPSLEAE
+684 IGYLGRLHPSLEDE
-698 LDLSATWV
+698 LDLATTWV

-711 QAILQTY
+711 SAVLQTY

-745 SEIQQLIEKT
+745 SEIQGLIEKT
-755 GGELLDSA
+755 GGELLGST

>member
-1 MRLRVL
+1 
-7 PFEKEGVRGG
+7 
-17 FRNSDLQVFNE
+17 
-28 MKISENWLRAWVNP
+28 MKISENWLRTWVNP
-42 EIDSGTLSDQLT
+42 AIDSETLSDQLT
-54 MLGLEVDDMAP
+54 MLGLEVDEFAP
-65 AAKPFSGVVVGEVL
+65 VAKPFTGVVVGEVL

-172 VDIREY
+172 VNIREY
-178 LELDDHVIDISITP
+178 LKLDDNVIDISITP
-192 NRGDCFSIRGVAREI
+192 NRGDCFSIRGIAREI
-207 GVINQLPVAAPE
+207 AVINQLQMNEPE
-219 IKEVAA
+219 IKSVDATITDEKKV
-225 AIADHKNV
+225 V
-233 IVDTDGCPRYLGRVI
+233 ISTDGAPRYLGRVV
-248 KNVNTKAPTP
+248 KNVNVKAATP
-258 AWMERALAR
+258 EWMEQALAR
-267 SGIRQHSILVDI
+267 SGIRTHSILVDV
-279 TNYVLIEL
+279 TNYVLMEL
-287 GQPLHAFDGGKVEG
+287 GQPMHAFDLAKIEG
-301 AVHVRQAAAGEKLVL
+301 TVQVRQAKPQEKLQL
-316 LNEQEVELQEDVM
+316 LNDQEVELQEDIM
-329 VIADDAKALAIAG
+329 VIADDQNALAIAG
-342 IMGGLSSSVTDETAE
+342 IMGGLASSVTDDTTD

-364 FAPLHIAGR
+364 FAPLAIAGR

-381 DASQRY
+381 DSSQRY

-392 FELPMA
+392 FELPLIA
-398 AMHRASQLIAEL
+398 INRASQLIQEL

-417 ITAVEQAALLP
+417 ITVAEKTDLLP

-433 ALNQAQVDQLLGYAV
+433 DLKQAQVDQLLGYQVAG
-448 EPAFISDALSRLGCA
+448 EFIADALARLGCKVA
-463 VTVKAEGEWTVV
+463 IKADGEWSVV

-487 DLIEEVARIHGY
+487 DLIEEVARIDGY
-499 DNIQISLPVMD
+499 DNIQISLPTMD
-510 VKLAKYA
+510 VKLAKYQ
-517 DQFELAQLRQ
+517 DRFEIAELRQ
-527 TAVTLGYQEAISF
+527 TIVSLGYQEAISF

-547 EKQLNPQVQPL
+547 EKQLNPQVNPL
-558 ALANPI
+558 MLANPI
-564 SSDLAVMRSTLLSSL
+564 SSDLAAMRSTLLSSL

-602 FDYQG
+602 FDYQN
-607 ASSIHD
+607 AKSIED
-613 LKQVPAFALIAAGP
+613 LKQIPTLALVAVGSQQP
-627 RTAESWHGKPAEM
+627 ESWHVKPQPM
-640 DFFDFKGDVEEILA
+640 DFFDFKGEIEEILA
-654 AARLKVEYV
+654 AGRVKVEYV

-673 QSAEILLNGQS
+673 QSAEILVDGQS
-684 IGYLGRLHPSLEAE
+684 IGYLGRLHPSLENE
-698 LDLSATWV
+698 LDLSTTWV

-711 QAILQTY
+711 TAVLQSY

-730 VRRDIALLIS
+730 IRRDIALLIS
-740 DKINV
+740 DNINV
-745 SEIQQLIEKT
+745 RDIQQLIEKT
-755 GGELLDSA
+755 GGELLDST

-802 MDNILQVLENT
+802 MDNIIHVLENT